1 MLSRFRLIL
10 LTLWL
15 GIPSVSAIE
24 IRIATYNVLT
34 GIGNTGANG
43 REELEAVIA
52 RINPDVLALQ
62 EVTGNDLNGP
72 LNQLAQSMGYS
83 FVFAPVTAL
92 DTGSRVVIL
101 SKFPFN
107 RNSSKSIISPPGAN
121 DMTRAAAAVS
131 IDVPGTDNDPTIV
144 TAHLKCCL
152 DQDDPFRRAV
162 EMLRIG
168 KYLEEE
174 GLDKDDNI
182 FVLGDFNL
190 LGNDIVFDSLPP
202 GLPQSY
208 RLGNDIEFDV
218 KYFANPT
225 NYFTRLDLANPGFR
239 QQDGVT
245 TDTYRG
251 SNTILDYILVSNS
264 IARRTPATEVYNSAL
279 DASNPGLPKEG
290 NPLPRATSDRASDH
304 YPVFGDFEL
313 DGGLRL
319 DLTVAR
325 SILDENSPAS
335 LVTVTLAEPA
345 TSTVQVSLE
354 SNDPSE
360 GRITH
365 KILTIP
371 ANSTQATT
379 TLQPRKDKINDG
391 DQTIEITASAAGFIG
406 SVASVKIRN
415 TDPSFYSFSDS
426 TTPISEDFEGF
437 EGEQSL
443 AAWSDGGLTWVGFDN
458 GSSGLIGARSYQD
471 ALGIL
476 TPSEAIFQT
485 SFRNSSEQF
494 IPALKIEFEAQHW
507 RRFTNGSED
516 RLQISLLKDGKQIA
530 IPELDFQPSTV
541 GQNGQLSPFVTQLK
555 SAYFRNLDLNSGDQF
570 ELQIKV
576 IPGAPSDSASSDI
589 FINEFHYDNSG
600 SDVGEFIEVV
610 VGPAF
615 VGALSSAVVH
625 LYNGNNGR
633 SYGSSFSL
641 DEFTPGPSNT
651 PGLPALYFKEI
662 SGIQNG
668 SPDGIALEIDGVV
681 REFLSYEGTF
691 TANDGVAAGM
701 TSRTVVVAQ
710 GPNTPAGQQSI
721 SRVGSGRVAED
732 FEWAIQ
738 PGSHTPGEI
747 NMGQSFGASPEPQG
761 LGIDNLVIT
770 PLKDQDGD
778 QIPDQ
783 EELENGTNP
792 ALADSDQ
799 DGQDDYFETFLT
811 GTNPLSGS
819 SRFQP
824 DLSFEQ
830 GMAQV
835 TFPSLSGRFYEIE
848 KSIDLQNWTSEPGL
862 TGTGKGVTVSFPQ
875 HDSQFFR
882 ISISLLE

>member
-1 MLSRFRLIL
+1 MLSRFLLIFQI
-10 LTLWL
+10 LWL

-62 EVTGNDLNGP
+62 EVTGNDLKGP
-72 LNQLAQSMGYS
+72 LNQLAERMGYR

-101 SKFPFN
+101 SKFPFSE
-107 RNSSKSIISPPGAN
+107 NSSKSIISPPGAN
-121 DMTRAAAAVS
+121 DMTRAAAAV
-131 IDVPGTDNDPTIV
+131 IVDVPGTENDPTIV
-144 TAHLKCCL
+144 TAHLKCCF

-162 EMLRIG
+162 EMLRIR
-168 KYLEEE
+168 KYLEDQ

-208 RLGNDIEFDV
+208 RLGNDIEYDV
-218 KYFANPT
+218 KYFADPT
-225 NYFTRLDLANPGFR
+225 NYFTSLALVNPGFR

-279 DASNPGLPKEG
+279 DTSNSGLSKEG
-290 NPLPRATSDRASDH
+290 NPLPRGTSDKASDH

-313 DGGLRL
+313 DEGLQL
-319 DLTVAR
+319 DLTIAQ
-325 SILDENSPAS
+325 SILDESSPAS
-335 LVTVTLAEPA
+335 LVTVTLTEPA
-345 TSTVQVSLE
+345 TSPVQVSLE

-360 GRITH
+360 ATITQ

-379 TLQPRKDKINDG
+379 SLQPRNDKVNDG
-391 DQTIEITASAAGFIG
+391 DQTVEIIASAAGFIG

-415 TDPSFYSFSDS
+415 SDSSFYSFLDP
-426 TTPISEDFEGF
+426 TTPIIEDFEGF
-437 EGEQSL
+437 EGNQSL
-443 AAWSDGGLTWVGFDN
+443 AAWSDGGLAWIGSDD
-458 GSSGLIGARSYQD
+458 GSSGLIGARSYQN

-476 TPSEAIFQT
+476 TPSEALFQT
-485 SFRNSSEQF
+485 TFRNESDQS
-494 IPALKIEFEAQHW
+494 IPAIKIEFEAQHW
-507 RRFTNGSED
+507 RRFTNGSKD
-516 RLQISLLKDGKQIA
+516 RLQMSLIKDGNQIA
-530 IPELDFQPSTV
+530 IPNLIFQPSTT
-541 GQNGQLSPFVTQLK
+541 GQNGKLFPPTTELK
-555 SAYFRNLDLNSGDQF
+555 SAYFRNLNLASGDEF
-570 ELQIKV
+570 VLQIKI
-576 IPGAPSDSASSDI
+576 IPGTPSGSTSSDV

-600 SDVGEFIEVV
+600 NDVGEFIEVV

-615 VGALSSAVVH
+615 VGATPSIQ

-633 SYGSSFSL
+633 SYGSRISL

-651 PGLPALYFKEI
+651 PGLPTLYFKEI

-668 SPDGIALEIDGVV
+668 APDGLALAIDGVV

-691 TANDGVAAGM
+691 TAVDGIAAGM
-701 TSRTVVVAQ
+701 TSNPVGVAQ
-710 GPNTPAGQQSI
+710 GPSTPVGQQSI
-721 SRVGSGRVAED
+721 SRTGIGKIAEE
-732 FEWAIQ
+732 FEWQIQ
-738 PGSHTPGEI
+738 PGNHTPGEI
-747 NMGQSFGASPEPQG
+747 NIGQSFGASPEPQG
-761 LGIDNLVIT
+761 IGIDNLIIT

-778 QIPDQ
+778 LIPDQ

-792 ALADSDQ
+792 TLADSDQ

-811 GTNPLSGS
+811 ETNPLSGS
-819 SRFQP
+819 STFQP
-824 DLSFEQ
+824 DISVGQ
-830 GMAQV
+830 GIVQV
-835 TFPSLSGRFYEIE
+835 TFPSLLKRFYEVE
-848 KSIDLQNWTSEPGL
+848 TSVDLENWITAPGL
-862 TGTGKGVTVSFPQ
+862 TGTGKDMTFSL
-875 HDSQFFR
+875 SEKNSKFFR

>member
-1 MLSRFRLIL
+1 MLSRFLLIFQI
-10 LTLWL
+10 LWL

-62 EVTGNDLNGP
+62 EVTGNDLKGP
-72 LNQLAQSMGYS
+72 LNQLAERMDYR

-101 SKFPFN
+101 SKFPFSE
-107 RNSSKSIISPPGAN
+107 NSSKSIISPPGAN
-121 DMTRAAAAVS
+121 DMTRAAAAV
-131 IDVPGTDNDPTIV
+131 IVDVPGTENDPTIV
-144 TAHLKCCL
+144 TAHLKCCF

-162 EMLRIG
+162 EMLRIR
-168 KYLEEE
+168 KYLEEQ

-190 LGNDIVFDSLPP
+190 LGNDIVFESLPP

-208 RLGNDIEFDV
+208 RLGNDIEYDV
-218 KYFANPT
+218 KYFADPT
-225 NYFTRLDLANPGFR
+225 NYFTSLALVNPGFR

-279 DASNPGLPKEG
+279 DTSNSGLSKEG
-290 NPLPRATSDRASDH
+290 SPLPRGTSDKASDH

-313 DGGLRL
+313 DEGLQL
-319 DLTVAR
+319 DLTIAQ
-325 SILDENSPAS
+325 SILDESSPAS

-345 TSTVQVSLE
+345 TSPVQVSLE

-360 GRITH
+360 ATITQ

-379 TLQPRKDKINDG
+379 SLQPRNDKVNDG
-391 DQTIEITASAAGFIG
+391 DQTVEIIASAAGFIG

-415 TDPSFYSFSDS
+415 NDSSFYSFLDP
-426 TTPISEDFEGF
+426 TTPIIEDFEGF
-437 EGEQSL
+437 EGNQSL
-443 AAWSDGGLTWVGFDN
+443 AAWSDGGLAWIGSDD
-458 GSSGLIGARSYQD
+458 GSSVLIGARSYQN

-476 TPSEAIFQT
+476 TPSEALFQT
-485 SFRNSSEQF
+485 TFRNDSELP
-494 IPALKIEFEAQHW
+494 IPAIKIEFEAQHW
-507 RRFTNGSED
+507 RRFTNGSKD
-516 RLQISLLKDGKQIA
+516 RLQMSLIKDGNQIA
-530 IPELDFQPSTV
+530 IPNLIFQPSTT
-541 GQNGQLSPFVTQLK
+541 GQNGKLFPPTTELK
-555 SAYFRNLDLNSGDQF
+555 SAYFRNLHLASGDEF
-570 ELQIKV
+570 VLQIKI
-576 IPGAPSDSASSDI
+576 IPGTPSSSTSSDV

-600 SDVGEFIEVV
+600 NDVGEFIEVV

-615 VGALSSAVVH
+615 LGATPSIQ

-633 SYGSSFSL
+633 SYGSRISL

-651 PGLPALYFKEI
+651 PGLPTLYFKEI

-668 SPDGIALEIDGVV
+668 APDGLALAIDGVV

-691 TANDGVAAGM
+691 TAVDGIAAGM
-701 TSRTVVVAQ
+701 TSNPVGVAQ
-710 GPNTPAGQQSI
+710 GPSTPVGQQSI
-721 SRVGSGRVAED
+721 SRTGSGKIAED
-732 FEWAIQ
+732 FEWQIQ
-738 PGSHTPGEI
+738 PGNHTPGEI
-747 NMGQSFGASPEPQG
+747 NIGQSFGASPEPQG
-761 LGIDNLVIT
+761 IGIDNLIIT

-778 QIPDQ
+778 LIPDQ

-792 ALADSDQ
+792 TLADSDQ

-811 GTNPLSGS
+811 ETNPLSAS
-819 SRFQP
+819 STFQP
-824 DLSFEQ
+824 DISVGQ
-830 GMAQV
+830 GIVQV
-835 TFPSLSGRFYEIE
+835 TFPSLLKRFYEVE
-848 KSIDLQNWTSEPGL
+848 TSVDLETWITAPGL
-862 TGTGKGVTVSFPQ
+862 TGTGKDMTFSLGAKNSK
-875 HDSQFFR
+875 FFR

>member
-1 MLSRFRLIL
+1 MLSRFLLIFQI
-10 LTLWL
+10 LWL

-62 EVTGNDLNGP
+62 EVTGNDLKGP
-72 LNQLAQSMGYS
+72 LNQLAERMDYR

-101 SKFPFN
+101 SKFPFSE
-107 RNSSKSIISPPGAN
+107 NSSKSIISPPGAN
-121 DMTRAAAAVS
+121 DMTRAAAAV
-131 IDVPGTDNDPTIV
+131 IVDVPGTENDPTIV
-144 TAHLKCCL
+144 TAHLKCCF

-162 EMLRIG
+162 EMLRIR
-168 KYLEEE
+168 KYLEEQE
-174 GLDKDDNI
+174 LDKDDNI

-190 LGNDIVFDSLPP
+190 LGNDIVFESLPP

-208 RLGNDIEFDV
+208 RLGNDIEYDV
-218 KYFANPT
+218 KYFADPT
-225 NYFTRLDLANPGFR
+225 NYFTSLALVNPGFR

-279 DASNPGLPKEG
+279 DTSNSGLSKEG
-290 NPLPRATSDRASDH
+290 SPLPRGTSDKASDH

-313 DGGLRL
+313 DEGLQL
-319 DLTVAR
+319 NLTIAQ
-325 SILDENSPAS
+325 SILDESSPAS

-345 TSTVQVSLE
+345 TSPVQVSLE

-360 GRITH
+360 ATITQ

-379 TLQPRKDKINDG
+379 SLQPRNDKVNDG
-391 DQTIEITASAAGFIG
+391 DQTVEIIASAAGFIG

-415 TDPSFYSFSDS
+415 SDSSFYSFLDPN
-426 TTPISEDFEGF
+426 TPIIEDFEGF
-437 EGEQSL
+437 EGNQSL
-443 AAWSDGGLTWVGFDN
+443 AAWSDGGLAWIGSDD
-458 GSSGLIGARSYQD
+458 GSSVLIGARSYQN

-476 TPSEAIFQT
+476 TPSEALFQT
-485 SFRNSSEQF
+485 TFRNDSELP
-494 IPALKIEFEAQHW
+494 IPAIKIEFEAQHW
-507 RRFTNGSED
+507 RRFTNGSKD
-516 RLQISLLKDGKQIA
+516 KLQMSLIKDGNQIA
-530 IPELDFQPSTV
+530 IPDLIFQPSTT
-541 GQNGQLSPFVTQLK
+541 GQNGKLFPLTTELK
-555 SAYFRNLDLNSGDQF
+555 SAYFRNLHLASGDEF
-570 ELQIKV
+570 VLQIKI
-576 IPGAPSDSASSDI
+576 IPGTPSGSTSSDV

-600 SDVGEFIEVV
+600 NDVGEFIEVV

-615 VGALSSAVVH
+615 VGAIPSIQ

-633 SYGSSFSL
+633 SYGSRISL

-651 PGLPALYFKEI
+651 PGLPTLYFKEI

-668 SPDGIALEIDGVV
+668 APDGLALAIDGVV
-681 REFLSYEGTF
+681 REFLSYEGSF
-691 TANDGVAAGM
+691 TAVDGIAAGM
-701 TSRTVVVAQ
+701 TSNPVGVAQ
-710 GPNTPAGQQSI
+710 GPSTPVGQQSI
-721 SRVGSGRVAED
+721 SRTGSGKIAEE
-732 FEWAIQ
+732 FEWQIQ
-738 PGSHTPGEI
+738 PGNHTPGEI
-747 NMGQSFGASPEPQG
+747 NIGQSFGASPEPQG
-761 LGIDNLVIT
+761 IGIDNLIIT

-778 QIPDQ
+778 LIPDQ

-792 ALADSDQ
+792 TLADSDQ

-811 GTNPLSGS
+811 ETNPLSGS
-819 SRFQP
+819 STFQP
-824 DLSFEQ
+824 DISVGQ
-830 GMAQV
+830 GIVQI
-835 TFPSLSGRFYEIE
+835 TFPSLLKRFYEVE
-848 KSIDLQNWTSEPGL
+848 TSVDLENWITAPGL
-862 TGTGKGVTVSFPQ
+862 TGTGKDMTFSL
-875 HDSQFFR
+875 SEKNSKFFR

>member
-1 MLSRFRLIL
+1 MLSRFLLIFQI
-10 LTLWL
+10 LWL

-62 EVTGNDLNGP
+62 EVTGNDLKGP
-72 LNQLAQSMGYS
+72 LNQLAERMDYR

-101 SKFPFN
+101 SKFPFSE
-107 RNSSKSIISPPGAN
+107 NSSKSIISPPGAN
-121 DMTRAAAAVS
+121 DMTRAAAAV
-131 IDVPGTDNDPTIV
+131 IVDVPGTENDPTIV
-144 TAHLKCCL
+144 TAHLKCCF

-162 EMLRIG
+162 EMLRIR
-168 KYLEEE
+168 KYLEEQ

-190 LGNDIVFDSLPP
+190 LGNDIVFESLPP

-208 RLGNDIEFDV
+208 RLGNDIEYDV
-218 KYFANPT
+218 KYFADPT
-225 NYFTRLDLANPGFR
+225 NYFTSLALVNPGFR

-279 DASNPGLPKEG
+279 DTSNSGLSKEG
-290 NPLPRATSDRASDH
+290 NPLPRGTSDKASDH

-313 DGGLRL
+313 DEGLQL
-319 DLTVAR
+319 DLTIAQ
-325 SILDENSPAS
+325 SILDESSPAS

-345 TSTVQVSLE
+345 TSPVQVSLE

-360 GRITH
+360 ATITQ

-379 TLQPRKDKINDG
+379 SLQPRNDKVNDG
-391 DQTIEITASAAGFIG
+391 DQTIEIIASAAGFIG

-415 TDPSFYSFSDS
+415 NDSSFYSFLDP
-426 TTPISEDFEGF
+426 TTPIIEDFEGF
-437 EGEQSL
+437 EGNQSL
-443 AAWSDGGLTWVGFDN
+443 AAWSDGGLTWIGSDD
-458 GSSGLIGARSYQD
+458 GSSVLIGARSYQN

-476 TPSEAIFQT
+476 TPSEALFQT
-485 SFRNSSEQF
+485 TFRNDSELP
-494 IPALKIEFEAQHW
+494 IPAIKIEFEAQHW
-507 RRFTNGSED
+507 RRFTNGSKD
-516 RLQISLLKDGKQIA
+516 RLQMSLIKDGNQIA
-530 IPELDFQPSTV
+530 IPNLIFQPSTT
-541 GQNGQLSPFVTQLK
+541 GQNGKLFPPTTELK
-555 SAYFRNLDLNSGDQF
+555 SAYFRNLHLASGDEF
-570 ELQIKV
+570 VLQIKI
-576 IPGAPSDSASSDI
+576 IPGTPSGSTSSDV

-600 SDVGEFIEVV
+600 NDVGEFIEVV

-615 VGALSSAVVH
+615 LGATPSIQ

-633 SYGSSFSL
+633 SYGSRISL

-651 PGLPALYFKEI
+651 PGLPTLYFKEI

-668 SPDGIALEIDGVV
+668 APDGLALAIDGVV

-691 TANDGVAAGM
+691 TAVDGIAAGM
-701 TSRTVVVAQ
+701 TSNPVGVAQ
-710 GPNTPAGQQSI
+710 GPSTPVGQQSI
-721 SRVGSGRVAED
+721 SRTGSGKIAED
-732 FEWAIQ
+732 FEWQIQ
-738 PGSHTPGEI
+738 PGNHTPGEI
-747 NMGQSFGASPEPQG
+747 NIGQSFGASPEPQG
-761 LGIDNLVIT
+761 IGIDNLIIT

-778 QIPDQ
+778 LIPDQ

-792 ALADSDQ
+792 TLADSDQ

-811 GTNPLSGS
+811 ETNPLSAS
-819 SRFQP
+819 STFQP
-824 DLSFEQ
+824 GISVGQ
-830 GMAQV
+830 GIVQV
-835 TFPSLSGRFYEIE
+835 TFPSLLKRFYEVE
-848 KSIDLQNWTSEPGL
+848 TSVDLETWITAPGL
-862 TGTGKGVTVSFPQ
+862 TGTGKDMTFSL
-875 HDSQFFR
+875 SAKNSKFFR

>member
-1 MLSRFRLIL
+1 MLSRFLLIFQI
-10 LTLWL
+10 LWL

-62 EVTGNDLNGP
+62 EVTGNDLKGP
-72 LNQLAQSMGYS
+72 LNQLAERMDYR

-101 SKFPFN
+101 SKFPFSE
-107 RNSSKSIISPPGAN
+107 NSSKSIISPPGAN
-121 DMTRAAAAVS
+121 DMTRAAAAV
-131 IDVPGTDNDPTIV
+131 IVDVPGTENDPTIV
-144 TAHLKCCL
+144 TAHLKCCF

-162 EMLRIG
+162 EMLRIR
-168 KYLEEE
+168 KYLEEQ

-190 LGNDIVFDSLPP
+190 LGNDIVFESLPP

-208 RLGNDIEFDV
+208 RLGNDIEYDV
-218 KYFANPT
+218 KYFADPT
-225 NYFTRLDLANPGFR
+225 NYFTSLALVNPGFR

-279 DASNPGLPKEG
+279 DTSNSGLSKEG
-290 NPLPRATSDRASDH
+290 SPLPRGTSDKASDH

-313 DGGLRL
+313 DEGLQL
-319 DLTVAR
+319 DLTIAQ
-325 SILDENSPAS
+325 SILDESSPAS

-345 TSTVQVSLE
+345 TSPVQVSLE

-360 GRITH
+360 ATITQ

-379 TLQPRKDKINDG
+379 SLQPRNDKVNDG
-391 DQTIEITASAAGFIG
+391 DQTVEIIASAAGFIG

-415 TDPSFYSFSDS
+415 SDSSFYSFLDP
-426 TTPISEDFEGF
+426 TTPIIEDFEGF
-437 EGEQSL
+437 EGNQSL
-443 AAWSDGGLTWVGFDN
+443 AAWSDGGLAWIGSDD
-458 GSSGLIGARSYQD
+458 GSSVLIGARSYQN

-476 TPSEAIFQT
+476 TPSEALFQT
-485 SFRNSSEQF
+485 TFRNDSELS
-494 IPALKIEFEAQHW
+494 IPAIKIEFEAQHW
-507 RRFTNGSED
+507 RRFTNGSKD
-516 RLQISLLKDGKQIA
+516 KLQMSLIKDGNQIA
-530 IPELDFQPSTV
+530 IPDLIFQPSTT
-541 GQNGQLSPFVTQLK
+541 GQNGKLFPLTTELK
-555 SAYFRNLDLNSGDQF
+555 SAYFRNLHLASGDEF
-570 ELQIKV
+570 VLQIKI
-576 IPGAPSDSASSDI
+576 IPGTPSGSTSSDV

-600 SDVGEFIEVV
+600 NDVGEFIEVV

-615 VGALSSAVVH
+615 VGAIPSIQ

-633 SYGSSFSL
+633 SYGSRISL

-651 PGLPALYFKEI
+651 PGLPTLYFKEI

-668 SPDGIALEIDGVV
+668 APDGLALAIDGVV

-691 TANDGVAAGM
+691 TAVDGIAAGM
-701 TSRTVVVAQ
+701 TSNPVGVAQ
-710 GPNTPAGQQSI
+710 GPSTPVGQQSI
-721 SRVGSGRVAED
+721 SRTGSGKIAEE
-732 FEWAIQ
+732 FEWQIQ
-738 PGSHTPGEI
+738 PGNHTPGEI
-747 NMGQSFGASPEPQG
+747 NIGQSFGASPEPQG
-761 LGIDNLVIT
+761 IGIDNLIIT

-778 QIPDQ
+778 LIPDQ

-792 ALADSDQ
+792 TLADSDQ

-811 GTNPLSGS
+811 ETNPLSGS
-819 SRFQP
+819 STFQP
-824 DLSFEQ
+824 GISVGQ
-830 GMAQV
+830 GIVQV
-835 TFPSLSGRFYEIE
+835 TFPSLLKRFYEVE
-848 KSIDLQNWTSEPGL
+848 TSVDLENWITAPGL
-862 TGTGKGVTVSFPQ
+862 TGTGKDMTFSL
-875 HDSQFFR
+875 SEKNSKFFR

>member
-1 MLSRFRLIL
+1 MLSRFLLIFQI
-10 LTLWL
+10 LWL

-62 EVTGNDLNGP
+62 EVTGNDLKGP
-72 LNQLAQSMGYS
+72 LNQLAERMDYR

-101 SKFPFN
+101 SKFPFSE
-107 RNSSKSIISPPGAN
+107 NSSKSIISPPGAN
-121 DMTRAAAAVS
+121 DMTRAAAAV
-131 IDVPGTDNDPTIV
+131 IVDVPGTENDPTIV
-144 TAHLKCCL
+144 TAHLKCCF

-162 EMLRIG
+162 EMLRIR
-168 KYLEEE
+168 KYLEEQ

-190 LGNDIVFDSLPP
+190 LGNDIVFESLPP

-208 RLGNDIEFDV
+208 RLGNDIEYDV
-218 KYFANPT
+218 KYFADPT
-225 NYFTRLDLANPGFR
+225 NYFTSLALVNPGFR

-279 DASNPGLPKEG
+279 DTSNSGLSKEG
-290 NPLPRATSDRASDH
+290 NPLPRGTSDKASDH

-313 DGGLRL
+313 DEGLQL
-319 DLTVAR
+319 DLTIAQ
-325 SILDENSPAS
+325 SILDESSPAS

-345 TSTVQVSLE
+345 TSPVQVSLE

-360 GRITH
+360 ATITQ

-379 TLQPRKDKINDG
+379 SLQPRNDKVNDG
-391 DQTIEITASAAGFIG
+391 DQTIEIIASAAGFIG

-415 TDPSFYSFSDS
+415 NDSSFYSFLDP
-426 TTPISEDFEGF
+426 TTPIIEDFEGF
-437 EGEQSL
+437 EGNQSL
-443 AAWSDGGLTWVGFDN
+443 AAWSDGGLAWIGSDD
-458 GSSGLIGARSYQD
+458 GSSVLIGARSYQN

-476 TPSEAIFQT
+476 TPSEALFQT
-485 SFRNSSEQF
+485 TFRNDSELP
-494 IPALKIEFEAQHW
+494 IPAIKIEFEAQHW
-507 RRFTNGSED
+507 RRFTNGSKD
-516 RLQISLLKDGKQIA
+516 RLQMSLIKDGNQIA
-530 IPELDFQPSTV
+530 IPNLIFQPSTT
-541 GQNGQLSPFVTQLK
+541 GQNGKLFPPTTELK
-555 SAYFRNLDLNSGDQF
+555 SAYFRNLHLASGDEF
-570 ELQIKV
+570 VLQIKI
-576 IPGAPSDSASSDI
+576 IPGTPSGSTSSDV

-600 SDVGEFIEVV
+600 NDVGEFIEVV

-615 VGALSSAVVH
+615 LGATPSIQ

-633 SYGSSFSL
+633 SYGSRISL

-651 PGLPALYFKEI
+651 PGLPTLYFKEI

-668 SPDGIALEIDGVV
+668 APDGLALAIDGVV

-691 TANDGVAAGM
+691 TAVDGIAAGM
-701 TSRTVVVAQ
+701 TSNPVGVAQ
-710 GPNTPAGQQSI
+710 GPSTPVGQQSI
-721 SRVGSGRVAED
+721 SRTGSGKIAED
-732 FEWAIQ
+732 FEWQIQ
-738 PGSHTPGEI
+738 PGNHTPGEI
-747 NMGQSFGASPEPQG
+747 NIGQSFGASPEPQG
-761 LGIDNLVIT
+761 IGIDNLIIT

-778 QIPDQ
+778 LIPDQ

-792 ALADSDQ
+792 TLADSDQ

-811 GTNPLSGS
+811 ETNPLSGS
-819 SRFQP
+819 STFQP
-824 DLSFEQ
+824 DISVGQ
-830 GMAQV
+830 GIVQV
-835 TFPSLSGRFYEIE
+835 TFPSLLKRFYEVE
-848 KSIDLQNWTSEPGL
+848 TSVDLETWITAPGL
-862 TGTGKGVTVSFPQ
+862 TGTGKDMTFSL
-875 HDSQFFR
+875 SEKNSKFFR

>member
-1 MLSRFRLIL
+1 MLSRFLLIFQI
-10 LTLWL
+10 LWL

-62 EVTGNDLNGP
+62 EVTGNDLKGP
-72 LNQLAQSMGYS
+72 LNQLAERMDYR

-101 SKFPFN
+101 SKFPFSE
-107 RNSSKSIISPPGAN
+107 NSSKSIISPPGAN
-121 DMTRAAAAVS
+121 DMTRAAAAV
-131 IDVPGTDNDPTIV
+131 IVDVPGTENDPTIV
-144 TAHLKCCL
+144 TAHLKCCF

-162 EMLRIG
+162 EMLRIR
-168 KYLEEE
+168 KYLEEQ

-190 LGNDIVFDSLPP
+190 LGNDIVFESLPP

-208 RLGNDIEFDV
+208 RLGNDIEYDV
-218 KYFANPT
+218 KYFADPT
-225 NYFTRLDLANPGFR
+225 NYFTSLALVNPGFR

-279 DASNPGLPKEG
+279 DTSNSGLSKEG
-290 NPLPRATSDRASDH
+290 SPLPRGTSDKASDH

-313 DGGLRL
+313 DEGLQL
-319 DLTVAR
+319 DLTIAQ
-325 SILDENSPAS
+325 SILDESSPAS

-345 TSTVQVSLE
+345 TSPVQVSLE

-360 GRITH
+360 ATITQ

-379 TLQPRKDKINDG
+379 SLQPRNDKVNDG
-391 DQTIEITASAAGFIG
+391 DQTIEIIASAAGFIG

-415 TDPSFYSFSDS
+415 NDSSFYSFLDP
-426 TTPISEDFEGF
+426 TTPIIEDFEGF
-437 EGEQSL
+437 EGNQSL
-443 AAWSDGGLTWVGFDN
+443 AAWSDGGLAWIGSDD
-458 GSSGLIGARSYQD
+458 GSSVLIGARSYQN

-476 TPSEAIFQT
+476 TPSEALFQT
-485 SFRNSSEQF
+485 TFRNDSELP
-494 IPALKIEFEAQHW
+494 IPAIKIEFEAQHW
-507 RRFTNGSED
+507 RRFTNGSKD
-516 RLQISLLKDGKQIA
+516 RLQMSLIKDGNQIA
-530 IPELDFQPSTV
+530 IPDLTFQPSTT
-541 GQNGQLSPFVTQLK
+541 GQNGKLLPPTTEFK
-555 SAYFRNLDLNSGDQF
+555 SAYFRNLHLASGDEF
-570 ELQIKV
+570 VLQIKI
-576 IPGAPSDSASSDI
+576 IPGTPSGSTSSDV

-600 SDVGEFIEVV
+600 NDVGEFIEVV

-615 VGALSSAVVH
+615 LGATPSIQ

-633 SYGSSFSL
+633 SYGSRISL

-651 PGLPALYFKEI
+651 PGLPTLYFKEI

-668 SPDGIALEIDGVV
+668 APDGLALAIDGVV

-691 TANDGVAAGM
+691 TAVDGIAAGM
-701 TSRTVVVAQ
+701 TSNPVGVAQ
-710 GPNTPAGQQSI
+710 GPSTPVGQQSI
-721 SRVGSGRVAED
+721 SRTGSGKIAEE
-732 FEWAIQ
+732 FEWQIQ
-738 PGSHTPGEI
+738 PGNHTPGEI
-747 NMGQSFGASPEPQG
+747 NIGQSFGASPEPQG
-761 LGIDNLVIT
+761 IGIDNLIIT

-778 QIPDQ
+778 LIPDQ

-792 ALADSDQ
+792 TLADSDQ

-811 GTNPLSGS
+811 ETNPLSGS
-819 SRFQP
+819 STFQP
-824 DLSFEQ
+824 DISVGQ
-830 GMAQV
+830 GIVQV
-835 TFPSLSGRFYEIE
+835 TFPSLLKRFYEVE
-848 KSIDLQNWTSEPGL
+848 TSVDLETWITAPGL
-862 TGTGKGVTVSFPQ
+862 TGTGKDMTFSF
-875 HDSQFFR
+875 SEKNSKFFR

>member
-1 MLSRFRLIL
+1 MLSRLLLIFQI
-10 LTLWL
+10 LWL

-62 EVTGNDLNGP
+62 EVTGNDLKGP
-72 LNQLAQSMGYS
+72 LNQLAERMDYR

-101 SKFPFN
+101 SKFPFSE
-107 RNSSKSIISPPGAN
+107 NSSKSIISPPGAN
-121 DMTRAAAAVS
+121 DMTRAAAAV
-131 IDVPGTDNDPTIV
+131 IVDVPGTENDPTIV
-144 TAHLKCCL
+144 TAHLKCCF

-162 EMLRIG
+162 EMLRIR
-168 KYLEEE
+168 KYLEDQ

-190 LGNDIVFDSLPP
+190 LGNDIVFESLPP

-208 RLGNDIEFDV
+208 RLGNDIEYDV
-218 KYFANPT
+218 KYFADPT
-225 NYFTRLDLANPGFR
+225 NYFTSLALVNPGFR

-279 DASNPGLPKEG
+279 DTSNSGLSKEG
-290 NPLPRATSDRASDH
+290 SPLPRGTSDKASDH

-313 DGGLRL
+313 DEGLQL
-319 DLTVAR
+319 DLTIAQ
-325 SILDENSPAS
+325 SILDESSPAS

-345 TSTVQVSLE
+345 TSPVQVSLE

-360 GRITH
+360 ATITQ

-379 TLQPRKDKINDG
+379 SLQPRNDKVNDG
-391 DQTIEITASAAGFIG
+391 DQTVEIIASAAGFIG

-415 TDPSFYSFSDS
+415 NDSSFYSFLDP
-426 TTPISEDFEGF
+426 TTPIIEDFEGF
-437 EGEQSL
+437 EGNQSL
-443 AAWSDGGLTWVGFDN
+443 AAWSDGGLAWIGSDD
-458 GSSGLIGARSYQD
+458 GSSVLIGARSYQN

-476 TPSEAIFQT
+476 TPSEALFQT
-485 SFRNSSEQF
+485 TFRNDSELP
-494 IPALKIEFEAQHW
+494 IPAIKIEFEAQHW
-507 RRFTNGSED
+507 RRFTNGSKD
-516 RLQISLLKDGKQIA
+516 RLQMSLIKDGNQIA
-530 IPELDFQPSTV
+530 IPNLIFQPSTT
-541 GQNGQLSPFVTQLK
+541 GQNGKLFPPTTELK
-555 SAYFRNLDLNSGDQF
+555 SAYFRNLHLASGDEF
-570 ELQIKV
+570 VLQIKI
-576 IPGAPSDSASSDI
+576 IPGTPSGSTSSDV

-600 SDVGEFIEVV
+600 NDVGEFIEVV

-615 VGALSSAVVH
+615 LGATPSIQ

-633 SYGSSFSL
+633 SYGSRISL

-651 PGLPALYFKEI
+651 PGLPTLYFKEI

-668 SPDGIALEIDGVV
+668 APDGLALAIDGVV

-691 TANDGVAAGM
+691 TAVDGIAAGM
-701 TSRTVVVAQ
+701 TSNPVGVAQ
-710 GPNTPAGQQSI
+710 GPSTPVGQQSI
-721 SRVGSGRVAED
+721 SRTGSGKIAED
-732 FEWAIQ
+732 FEWQIQ
-738 PGSHTPGEI
+738 PGNHTPGEI
-747 NMGQSFGASPEPQG
+747 NIGQSFGASPEPQG
-761 LGIDNLVIT
+761 IGIDNLIIT

-778 QIPDQ
+778 LIPDQ

-792 ALADSDQ
+792 TLADSDQ

-811 GTNPLSGS
+811 ETNPLSGS
-819 SRFQP
+819 STFQP
-824 DLSFEQ
+824 DISVGQ
-830 GMAQV
+830 GIVQV
-835 TFPSLSGRFYEIE
+835 TFPSLLKRFYEVE
-848 KSIDLQNWTSEPGL
+848 TSVDLETWITAPGL
-862 TGTGKGVTVSFPQ
+862 TGTGKDMTFSL
-875 HDSQFFR
+875 SEKNSKFFR

>member
-1 MLSRFRLIL
+1 MLSRLLLIFQI
-10 LTLWL
+10 LWL

-62 EVTGNDLNGP
+62 EVTGNDLKGP
-72 LNQLAQSMGYS
+72 LNQLAERMDYR

-101 SKFPFN
+101 SKFPFSE
-107 RNSSKSIISPPGAN
+107 NSSKSIISPPGAN
-121 DMTRAAAAVS
+121 DMTRAAAAV
-131 IDVPGTDNDPTIV
+131 IVDVPGTENDPTIV
-144 TAHLKCCL
+144 TAHLKCCF

-162 EMLRIG
+162 EMLRIR
-168 KYLEEE
+168 KYLEDQ

-190 LGNDIVFDSLPP
+190 LGNDIVFESLPP

-208 RLGNDIEFDV
+208 RLGNDIEYDV
-218 KYFANPT
+218 KYFADPT
-225 NYFTRLDLANPGFR
+225 NYFTSLALVNPGFR

-279 DASNPGLPKEG
+279 DTSNSGLSKEG
-290 NPLPRATSDRASDH
+290 SPLPRGTSDKASDH

-313 DGGLRL
+313 DEGLQL
-319 DLTVAR
+319 DLTIAQ
-325 SILDENSPAS
+325 SILDESSPAS

-345 TSTVQVSLE
+345 TSPVQVSLE

-360 GRITH
+360 ATITQ

-379 TLQPRKDKINDG
+379 SLQPRNDKVNDG
-391 DQTIEITASAAGFIG
+391 DQTVEIIASAAGFIG

-415 TDPSFYSFSDS
+415 SDSSFYSFLDP
-426 TTPISEDFEGF
+426 TTPIIEDFEGF
-437 EGEQSL
+437 EGNQSL
-443 AAWSDGGLTWVGFDN
+443 AAWSDGGLAWIGSDD
-458 GSSGLIGARSYQD
+458 GSSVLIGARSYQN

-476 TPSEAIFQT
+476 TPSEALFQT
-485 SFRNSSEQF
+485 TFRNDSELP
-494 IPALKIEFEAQHW
+494 IPAIKIEFEAQHW
-507 RRFTNGSED
+507 RRFTNGSKD
-516 RLQISLLKDGKQIA
+516 RLQMSLIKNGNQIA
-530 IPELDFQPSTV
+530 IPDLIFQPSTT
-541 GQNGQLSPFVTQLK
+541 GQNGKLFPPTTELK
-555 SAYFRNLDLNSGDQF
+555 SAYFRNLHLASGDEF
-570 ELQIKV
+570 VLQIKI
-576 IPGAPSDSASSDI
+576 IPGTPSGSTSSDV

-600 SDVGEFIEVV
+600 NDVGEFIEVV

-615 VGALSSAVVH
+615 LGATPSIQ

-633 SYGSSFSL
+633 SYGSRISL

-651 PGLPALYFKEI
+651 PGLPTLYFKEI

-668 SPDGIALEIDGVV
+668 APDGLALAIDGVV

-691 TANDGVAAGM
+691 TAVDGIAAGM
-701 TSRTVVVAQ
+701 TSNPVGVAQ
-710 GPNTPAGQQSI
+710 GPSTPVGQQSI
-721 SRVGSGRVAED
+721 SRTGSGKIAED
-732 FEWAIQ
+732 FEWQIQ
-738 PGSHTPGEI
+738 PGNHTPGEI
-747 NMGQSFGASPEPQG
+747 NIGQSFGASPEPQG
-761 LGIDNLVIT
+761 IGIDNLIIT

-778 QIPDQ
+778 LIPDQ

-792 ALADSDQ
+792 TLADSDQ

-811 GTNPLSGS
+811 ETNPLSGS
-819 SRFQP
+819 STFQP
-824 DLSFEQ
+824 DISVGQ
-830 GMAQV
+830 GIVQV
-835 TFPSLSGRFYEIE
+835 TFPSLLKRFYEVE
-848 KSIDLQNWTSEPGL
+848 TSVDLETWITAPGL
-862 TGTGKGVTVSFPQ
+862 TGTGKDMTFSL
-875 HDSQFFR
+875 SEKNSKFFR

>member
-1 MLSRFRLIL
+1 MLSRLLLIFQI
-10 LTLWL
+10 LWL

-62 EVTGNDLNGP
+62 EVTGNDLKGP
-72 LNQLAQSMGYS
+72 LNQLAERMDYR

-101 SKFPFN
+101 SKFPFSE
-107 RNSSKSIISPPGAN
+107 NSSKSIISPPGAN
-121 DMTRAAAAVS
+121 DMTRAAAAV
-131 IDVPGTDNDPTIV
+131 IVDVPGTENDPTIV
-144 TAHLKCCL
+144 TAHLKCCF

-162 EMLRIG
+162 EMLRIR
-168 KYLEEE
+168 KYLEEQ

-190 LGNDIVFDSLPP
+190 LGNDIVFESLPP

-208 RLGNDIEFDV
+208 RLGNDIEYDV
-218 KYFANPT
+218 KYFADPT
-225 NYFTRLDLANPGFR
+225 NYFTSLALVNPGFR

-279 DASNPGLPKEG
+279 DTSNSGLSKEG
-290 NPLPRATSDRASDH
+290 SPLPRGTSDKASDH

-313 DGGLRL
+313 DEGLQL
-319 DLTVAR
+319 DLTIAQ
-325 SILDENSPAS
+325 SILDESSPAS

-345 TSTVQVSLE
+345 TSPVQVSLE

-360 GRITH
+360 ATITQ

-379 TLQPRKDKINDG
+379 SLQPRNDKVNDG
-391 DQTIEITASAAGFIG
+391 DQTVEIIASAAGFIG

-415 TDPSFYSFSDS
+415 NDSSFYSFLDP
-426 TTPISEDFEGF
+426 TTPIIEDFEGF
-437 EGEQSL
+437 EGNQSL
-443 AAWSDGGLTWVGFDN
+443 AAWSDGGLAWIGSDD
-458 GSSGLIGARSYQD
+458 GSSVLIGARSYQN

-476 TPSEAIFQT
+476 TPSEALFQT
-485 SFRNSSEQF
+485 TFRNDSELP
-494 IPALKIEFEAQHW
+494 IPAIKIEFEAQHW
-507 RRFTNGSED
+507 RRFTNGSKD
-516 RLQISLLKDGKQIA
+516 RLQMSLIKDGNQIA
-530 IPELDFQPSTV
+530 IPNLIFQPSTT
-541 GQNGQLSPFVTQLK
+541 GQNGKLFPPTTELK
-555 SAYFRNLDLNSGDQF
+555 SAYFRNLHLASGDEF
-570 ELQIKV
+570 VLQIKI
-576 IPGAPSDSASSDI
+576 IPGTPSSSTSSDV

-600 SDVGEFIEVV
+600 NDVGEFIEVV

-615 VGALSSAVVH
+615 LGATPSIQ

-633 SYGSSFSL
+633 SYGSRISL

-651 PGLPALYFKEI
+651 PGLPTLYFKEI

-668 SPDGIALEIDGVV
+668 APDGLALAIDGVV

-691 TANDGVAAGM
+691 TAVDGIAAGM
-701 TSRTVVVAQ
+701 TSNPVGVAQ
-710 GPNTPAGQQSI
+710 GPSTPVGQQSI
-721 SRVGSGRVAED
+721 SRTGSGKIAED
-732 FEWAIQ
+732 FEWQIQ
-738 PGSHTPGEI
+738 PGNHTPGEI
-747 NMGQSFGASPEPQG
+747 NIGQSFGASPEPQG
-761 LGIDNLVIT
+761 IGIDNLIIT

-778 QIPDQ
+778 LIPDQ

-792 ALADSDQ
+792 TLADSDQ

-811 GTNPLSGS
+811 ETNPLSAS
-819 SRFQP
+819 STFQP
-824 DLSFEQ
+824 DISVGQ
-830 GMAQV
+830 GIVQV
-835 TFPSLSGRFYEIE
+835 TFPSLLKRFYEVE
-848 KSIDLQNWTSEPGL
+848 TSVDLETWITAPGL
-862 TGTGKGVTVSFPQ
+862 TGTGKDMTFSL
-875 HDSQFFR
+875 SAKNSKFFR

>member
-1 MLSRFRLIL
+1 MLSRFLLIFQI
-10 LTLWL
+10 LWL
-15 GIPSVSAIE
+15 GIPSVSGIE
-24 IRIATYNVLT
+24 MRIATYNVLT

-62 EVTGNDLNGP
+62 EVTGNDLKGP
-72 LNQLAQSMGYS
+72 LNQLAERMGYR

-101 SKFPFN
+101 SKFPFSE
-107 RNSSKSIISPPGAN
+107 NSTKSIISPPGAN
-121 DMTRAAAAVS
+121 DMTRAAAAV
-131 IDVPGTDNDPTIV
+131 IVDVPGTENDPTIV
-144 TAHLKCCL
+144 TAHLKCCF

-162 EMLRIG
+162 EMLRIR
-168 KYLEEE
+168 KYLEEQ

-208 RLGNDIEFDV
+208 RLGNDIEYDV
-218 KYFANPT
+218 KYFADPT
-225 NYFTRLDLANPGFR
+225 SYFTSLDLVNPGFR

-279 DASNPGLPKEG
+279 DTSNSGLSKEG
-290 NPLPRATSDRASDH
+290 SPLPRGTSDKASDH

-313 DGGLRL
+313 DEGLQL
-319 DLTVAR
+319 DLTIAQ
-325 SILDENSPAS
+325 SILDESSPAS

-345 TSTVQVSLE
+345 ASPVQVSLE

-360 GRITH
+360 ATITQ

-379 TLQPRKDKINDG
+379 SLQPRNDKINDG
-391 DQTIEITASAAGFIG
+391 DQTVEITASAAGFVG
-406 SVASVKIRN
+406 TVASIKIRN
-415 TDPSFYSFSDS
+415 SDPFFYSFLDP
-426 TTPISEDFEGF
+426 TTPITEDFEGF
-437 EGEQSL
+437 EGNQSL
-443 AAWSDGGLTWVGFDN
+443 AAWSDGGLAWIGSDD
-458 GSSGLIGARSYQD
+458 GSSGLIGARSYQN

-476 TPSEAIFQT
+476 TPSEALFQT
-485 SFRNSSEQF
+485 TFRNNSEQS
-494 IPALKIEFEAQHW
+494 IPAIKIEFEAQHW
-507 RRFTNGSED
+507 RRFTNGSKD
-516 RLQISLLKDGKQIA
+516 RLQMSLIKDGNQIA
-530 IPELDFQPSTV
+530 IPDLNFQPSTI
-541 GQNGQLSPFVTQLK
+541 GQNGKLSPLTAELK
-555 SAYFRNLDLNSGDQF
+555 SAYLRSLHLASGDEF
-570 ELQIKV
+570 VLQIKI
-576 IPGAPSDSASSDI
+576 IPGTPSGSTSSDV

-600 SDVGEFIEVV
+600 NDVGEFIEVV

-615 VGALSSAVVH
+615 VGAIPSIQ

-633 SYGSSFSL
+633 SYGSRISL

-691 TANDGVAAGM
+691 TANDGIAAGM
-701 TSRTVVVAQ
+701 TSRTVGVAQ
-710 GPNTPAGQQSI
+710 GSNTPAGQQSI

-732 FEWAIQ
+732 FEWQIQ
-738 PGSHTPGEI
+738 PGSHTPGEVNI
-747 NMGQSFGASPEPQG
+747 GQSFGASPEPQG
-761 LGIDNLVIT
+761 IGIDNLIIT

-811 GTNPLSGS
+811 ETNPLSGS

-824 DLSFEQ
+824 DVSFEQ
-830 GMAQV
+830 GMVQV

-862 TGTGKGVTVSFPQ
+862 TGTGKDVTVSFPQ
-875 HDSQFFR
+875 HNGQFFR

>member
-1 MLSRFRLIL
+1 MLSRFLLIFQI
-10 LTLWL
+10 LWL

-62 EVTGNDLNGP
+62 EVTGNDLKGP
-72 LNQLAQSMGYS
+72 LNQLAERMDYR

-101 SKFPFN
+101 SKFPFSE
-107 RNSSKSIISPPGAN
+107 NSSKSIISPPGAN
-121 DMTRAAAAVS
+121 DMTRAAAAV
-131 IDVPGTDNDPTIV
+131 IVDVPGTENDPTIV
-144 TAHLKCCL
+144 TAHLKCCF

-162 EMLRIG
+162 EMLRIR
-168 KYLEEE
+168 KYLEEQ

-190 LGNDIVFDSLPP
+190 LGNDIVFESLPP

-208 RLGNDIEFDV
+208 RLGNDIEYDV
-218 KYFANPT
+218 KYFADPT
-225 NYFTRLDLANPGFR
+225 NYFTSLDLVNPGFR

-279 DASNPGLPKEG
+279 DTSNSGLSKEG
-290 NPLPRATSDRASDH
+290 SPLPRGTSDKASDH

-313 DGGLRL
+313 DEGLQL
-319 DLTVAR
+319 DLTIAQ
-325 SILDENSPAS
+325 SILDESSPAS

-345 TSTVQVSLE
+345 TSPVQVSLE

-360 GRITH
+360 ATITQ

-379 TLQPRKDKINDG
+379 SLQPRNDKVNDG
-391 DQTIEITASAAGFIG
+391 DQTIEIIASAAGFIG

-415 TDPSFYSFSDS
+415 SDSSFYSFLDP
-426 TTPISEDFEGF
+426 TTPIIEDFEGF
-437 EGEQSL
+437 EGNQSL
-443 AAWSDGGLTWVGFDN
+443 AAWSDGGLAWIGSDD
-458 GSSGLIGARSYQD
+458 GSSVLIGARSYQN

-476 TPSEAIFQT
+476 TPSEALFQT
-485 SFRNSSEQF
+485 TFRNDSELP
-494 IPALKIEFEAQHW
+494 IPAIKIEFEAQHW
-507 RRFTNGSED
+507 RRFTNGSKD
-516 RLQISLLKDGKQIA
+516 RLQMSLIKDGNQIA
-530 IPELDFQPSTV
+530 IPNLIFQPSTT
-541 GQNGQLSPFVTQLK
+541 GQNGKLFPPTTELK
-555 SAYFRNLDLNSGDQF
+555 SAYFRNLHLASGDEF
-570 ELQIKV
+570 VLQIKI
-576 IPGAPSDSASSDI
+576 IPGTPSGSTSSDV

-600 SDVGEFIEVV
+600 NDVGEFIEVV

-615 VGALSSAVVH
+615 LGATPSIQ

-633 SYGSSFSL
+633 SYGSRISL

-651 PGLPALYFKEI
+651 PGLPTLYFKEI

-668 SPDGIALEIDGVV
+668 APDGLALAIDGVV

-691 TANDGVAAGM
+691 TAVDGIAAGM
-701 TSRTVVVAQ
+701 TSNPVGVAQ
-710 GPNTPAGQQSI
+710 GPSTPVGQQSI
-721 SRVGSGRVAED
+721 SRTGSGKIAED
-732 FEWAIQ
+732 FEWQIQ
-738 PGSHTPGEI
+738 PGNHTPGEI
-747 NMGQSFGASPEPQG
+747 NIGQSFGASPEPQG
-761 LGIDNLVIT
+761 IGIDNLIIT

-778 QIPDQ
+778 LIPDQ

-792 ALADSDQ
+792 TLADSDQ

-811 GTNPLSGS
+811 ETNPLSAS
-819 SRFQP
+819 STFQP
-824 DLSFEQ
+824 DISVGQ
-830 GMAQV
+830 GIVQV
-835 TFPSLSGRFYEIE
+835 TFPSLLKRFYEVE
-848 KSIDLQNWTSEPGL
+848 TSVDLETWITAPGL
-862 TGTGKGVTVSFPQ
+862 TGTGKDMTFSL
-875 HDSQFFR
+875 SEKNSKFFR

>member
-1 MLSRFRLIL
+1 MLSRFLLIFQI
-10 LTLWL
+10 LWL

-62 EVTGNDLNGP
+62 EVTGNDLKGP
-72 LNQLAQSMGYS
+72 LNQLAERMDYR

-101 SKFPFN
+101 SKFPFSE
-107 RNSSKSIISPPGAN
+107 NSSKSIISPPGAN
-121 DMTRAAAAVS
+121 DMTRAAAAV
-131 IDVPGTDNDPTIV
+131 IVDVPGTENDPTIV
-144 TAHLKCCL
+144 TAHLKCCF

-162 EMLRIG
+162 EMLRIR
-168 KYLEEE
+168 KYLEEQE
-174 GLDKDDNI
+174 LDKDDNI

-190 LGNDIVFDSLPP
+190 LGNDIVFESLPP

-208 RLGNDIEFDV
+208 RLGNDIEYDV
-218 KYFANPT
+218 KYFADPT
-225 NYFTRLDLANPGFR
+225 NYFTSLALVNPGFR

-279 DASNPGLPKEG
+279 DDSNPGLPKEG

-313 DGGLRL
+313 DEGLQL
-319 DLTVAR
+319 NLTIAQ
-325 SILDENSPAS
+325 SILDESSPAS

-345 TSTVQVSLE
+345 TSPVQVSLE

-360 GRITH
+360 ATITQ

-379 TLQPRKDKINDG
+379 SLQPRNDKVNDG
-391 DQTIEITASAAGFIG
+391 DQTVEIIASAAGFIG

-415 TDPSFYSFSDS
+415 SDSSFYSFLDPN
-426 TTPISEDFEGF
+426 TPIIEDFEGF
-437 EGEQSL
+437 EGNQSL
-443 AAWSDGGLTWVGFDN
+443 AAWSDGGLAWIGSDD
-458 GSSGLIGARSYQD
+458 GSSVLIGARSYQN

-476 TPSEAIFQT
+476 TPSEALFQT
-485 SFRNSSEQF
+485 TFRNDSELP
-494 IPALKIEFEAQHW
+494 IPAIKIEFEAQHW
-507 RRFTNGSED
+507 RRFTNGSKD
-516 RLQISLLKDGKQIA
+516 KLQMSLIKDGNQIA
-530 IPELDFQPSTV
+530 IPDLIFQPSTT
-541 GQNGQLSPFVTQLK
+541 GQNGKLFPLTTELK
-555 SAYFRNLDLNSGDQF
+555 SAYFRNLHLASGDEF
-570 ELQIKV
+570 VLQIKI
-576 IPGAPSDSASSDI
+576 IPGTPSGSTSSDV

-600 SDVGEFIEVV
+600 NDVGEFIEVV

-615 VGALSSAVVH
+615 VGAIPSIQ

-633 SYGSSFSL
+633 SYGSRISL

-651 PGLPALYFKEI
+651 PGLPTLYFKEI

-668 SPDGIALEIDGVV
+668 APDGLALAIDGVV
-681 REFLSYEGTF
+681 REFLSYEGSF
-691 TANDGVAAGM
+691 TAVDGIAAGM
-701 TSRTVVVAQ
+701 TSNPVGVAQ
-710 GPNTPAGQQSI
+710 GPSTPVGQQSI
-721 SRVGSGRVAED
+721 SRTGSGKIAEE
-732 FEWAIQ
+732 FEWQIQ
-738 PGSHTPGEI
+738 PGNHTPGEI
-747 NMGQSFGASPEPQG
+747 NIGQSFGASPEPQG
-761 LGIDNLVIT
+761 IGIDNLIIT

-778 QIPDQ
+778 LIPDQ

-792 ALADSDQ
+792 TLADSDQ

-811 GTNPLSGS
+811 ETNPLSGS
-819 SRFQP
+819 STFQP
-824 DLSFEQ
+824 DISVGQ
-830 GMAQV
+830 GIVQI
-835 TFPSLSGRFYEIE
+835 TFPSLLKRFYEVE
-848 KSIDLQNWTSEPGL
+848 TSVDLENWITAPGL
-862 TGTGKGVTVSFPQ
+862 TGTGKDMTFSL
-875 HDSQFFR
+875 SEKNSKFFR

>member
-1 MLSRFRLIL
+1 MLSRFLLIFQI
-10 LTLWL
+10 LWL

-62 EVTGNDLNGP
+62 EVTGNDLKGP
-72 LNQLAQSMGYS
+72 LNQLAERMDYR

-101 SKFPFN
+101 SKFPFSE
-107 RNSSKSIISPPGAN
+107 NSSKSIISPPGAN
-121 DMTRAAAAVS
+121 DMTRAAAAV
-131 IDVPGTDNDPTIV
+131 IVDVPGTENDPTIV
-144 TAHLKCCL
+144 TAHLKCCF

-162 EMLRIG
+162 EMLRIR
-168 KYLEEE
+168 KYLKEQ

-190 LGNDIVFDSLPP
+190 LGNDIVFESLPP

-208 RLGNDIEFDV
+208 RLGNDIEYDV
-218 KYFANPT
+218 KYFADPT
-225 NYFTRLDLANPGFR
+225 NYFTSLDLVNPGFR

-245 TDTYRG
+245 TNTYRG

-279 DASNPGLPKEG
+279 DTSNSGLSKEG
-290 NPLPRATSDRASDH
+290 SPLPRGTSDKASDH

-313 DGGLRL
+313 DEGLQL
-319 DLTVAR
+319 DLTIAQ
-325 SILDENSPAS
+325 SILDESSPAS

-345 TSTVQVSLE
+345 TSPVQVSLE

-360 GRITH
+360 ATITQ

-379 TLQPRKDKINDG
+379 SLQPRNDKVNDG
-391 DQTIEITASAAGFIG
+391 DQTIEIIASAAGFIG

-415 TDPSFYSFSDS
+415 SDSSFYSFLDP
-426 TTPISEDFEGF
+426 TTPIIEDFEGF
-437 EGEQSL
+437 EGNQSL
-443 AAWSDGGLTWVGFDN
+443 AAWSDGGLAWIGSDD
-458 GSSGLIGARSYQD
+458 GSSVLIGARSYQN

-476 TPSEAIFQT
+476 TPSEALFQT
-485 SFRNSSEQF
+485 TFRNDSEQS
-494 IPALKIEFEAQHW
+494 IPAIKIEFEAQHW
-507 RRFTNGSED
+507 RRFTNGSKD
-516 RLQISLLKDGKQIA
+516 RLQMSLIKDGNQIA
-530 IPELDFQPSTV
+530 IPNLIFQPSTT
-541 GQNGQLSPFVTQLK
+541 GQNGKLFPPTTELK
-555 SAYFRNLDLNSGDQF
+555 SAYFRNLHLASGDEF
-570 ELQIKV
+570 VLQIKI
-576 IPGAPSDSASSDI
+576 IPGTPSGSTSSDV

-600 SDVGEFIEVV
+600 NDVGEFIEVV

-615 VGALSSAVVH
+615 VGATPSIQ

-633 SYGSSFSL
+633 SYGSRISL

-651 PGLPALYFKEI
+651 PGLPTLYFKEI

-668 SPDGIALEIDGVV
+668 APDGLALAIDGVV

-691 TANDGVAAGM
+691 TAVDGIAAGM
-701 TSRTVVVAQ
+701 TSNPVGVAQ
-710 GPNTPAGQQSI
+710 GPSTPVGQQSI
-721 SRVGSGRVAED
+721 SRTGSGKIAED
-732 FEWAIQ
+732 FEWQIQ
-738 PGSHTPGEI
+738 PGNHTPGEI
-747 NMGQSFGASPEPQG
+747 NIGQSFGASPEPQG
-761 LGIDNLVIT
+761 IGIDNLIIT

-778 QIPDQ
+778 LIPDQ

-792 ALADSDQ
+792 TLADSDQ

-811 GTNPLSGS
+811 ETNPLSGS
-819 SRFQP
+819 STFQP
-824 DLSFEQ
+824 DISVGQ
-830 GMAQV
+830 GIVQV
-835 TFPSLSGRFYEIE
+835 TFPSLLKRFYEVE
-848 KSIDLQNWTSEPGL
+848 TSVDLETWITAPGL
-862 TGTGKGVTVSFPQ
+862 TGTGKDMTFSL
-875 HDSQFFR
+875 SEKNSKFFR

>member
-1 MLSRFRLIL
+1 MLSRFLLIFQI
-10 LTLWL
+10 LWL

-62 EVTGNDLNGP
+62 EVTGNDLKGP
-72 LNQLAQSMGYS
+72 LNQLAERMDYR

-101 SKFPFN
+101 SKFPFSE
-107 RNSSKSIISPPGAN
+107 NSSKSIISPPGAN
-121 DMTRAAAAVS
+121 DMTRAAAAV
-131 IDVPGTDNDPTIV
+131 IVDVPGTENDPTIV
-144 TAHLKCCL
+144 TAHLKCCF

-162 EMLRIG
+162 EMLRIR
-168 KYLEEE
+168 KYLEEQ

-190 LGNDIVFDSLPP
+190 LGNDIVFESLPP

-208 RLGNDIEFDV
+208 RLGNDIEYDV
-218 KYFANPT
+218 KYFADPT
-225 NYFTRLDLANPGFR
+225 NYFTSLALVNPGFR

-279 DASNPGLPKEG
+279 DTSNSGLSKEG
-290 NPLPRATSDRASDH
+290 SPLPRGTSDKASDH

-313 DGGLRL
+313 DEGLQL
-319 DLTVAR
+319 DLTIAQ
-325 SILDENSPAS
+325 SILDESSPAS

-345 TSTVQVSLE
+345 TSPVQVSLE

-360 GRITH
+360 ATITQ

-379 TLQPRKDKINDG
+379 SLQPRNDKVNDG
-391 DQTIEITASAAGFIG
+391 DQTVEIIASAAGFIG

-415 TDPSFYSFSDS
+415 SDSSFYSFLDP
-426 TTPISEDFEGF
+426 TTPIIEDFEGF
-437 EGEQSL
+437 EGNQSL
-443 AAWSDGGLTWVGFDN
+443 AAWSDGGLAWIGSDD
-458 GSSGLIGARSYQD
+458 GSSVLIGARSYQN
-471 ALGIL
+471 ALGVL
-476 TPSEAIFQT
+476 TPSEALFQT
-485 SFRNSSEQF
+485 TFRNDSELP
-494 IPALKIEFEAQHW
+494 IPAIKIEFEAQHW
-507 RRFTNGSED
+507 RRFTNGSKD
-516 RLQISLLKDGKQIA
+516 RLQMSLIKDGNQIA
-530 IPELDFQPSTV
+530 IPNLIFQPSTT
-541 GQNGQLSPFVTQLK
+541 GQNGKLFPPTTELK
-555 SAYFRNLDLNSGDQF
+555 SAYFRNLHLASGDEF
-570 ELQIKV
+570 VLQIKI
-576 IPGAPSDSASSDI
+576 IPGTPSGSTSSDV

-600 SDVGEFIEVV
+600 NDVGEFIEVV

-615 VGALSSAVVH
+615 LGATPSIQ

-633 SYGSSFSL
+633 SYGSRISL

-651 PGLPALYFKEI
+651 PGLPTLYFKEI

-668 SPDGIALEIDGVV
+668 APDGLALAIDGVV

-691 TANDGVAAGM
+691 TAVDGIAAGM
-701 TSRTVVVAQ
+701 TSNPVGVAQ
-710 GPNTPAGQQSI
+710 GPSTPVGQQSI
-721 SRVGSGRVAED
+721 SRTGSGKIAED
-732 FEWAIQ
+732 FEWQIQ
-738 PGSHTPGEI
+738 PGNHTPGEI
-747 NMGQSFGASPEPQG
+747 NIGQSFGASPEPQG
-761 LGIDNLVIT
+761 IGIDNLIIT

-778 QIPDQ
+778 LIPDQ

-792 ALADSDQ
+792 TLADSDQ

-811 GTNPLSGS
+811 ETNPLSGS
-819 SRFQP
+819 STFQP
-824 DLSFEQ
+824 DISVGQ
-830 GMAQV
+830 GIVQV
-835 TFPSLSGRFYEIE
+835 TFPSLLKRFYEVE
-848 KSIDLQNWTSEPGL
+848 TSVDLETWITAPGL
-862 TGTGKGVTVSFPQ
+862 TGTGKDMTFSL
-875 HDSQFFR
+875 SAKNSKFFR

>member
-1 MLSRFRLIL
+1 MLSRFLLIFQI
-10 LTLWL
+10 LWL

-62 EVTGNDLNGP
+62 EVTGNDLKGP
-72 LNQLAQSMGYS
+72 LNQLAERMDYR

-101 SKFPFN
+101 SKFPFSE
-107 RNSSKSIISPPGAN
+107 NSSKSIISPPGAN
-121 DMTRAAAAVS
+121 DMTRAAAAV
-131 IDVPGTDNDPTIV
+131 IVDVPGTENDPTIV
-144 TAHLKCCL
+144 TAHLKCCF

-162 EMLRIG
+162 EMLRIR
-168 KYLEEE
+168 KYLEEQ

-190 LGNDIVFDSLPP
+190 LGNDIVFESLPP

-208 RLGNDIEFDV
+208 RLGNDIEYDV
-218 KYFANPT
+218 KYFADPT
-225 NYFTRLDLANPGFR
+225 NYFTSLALVNPGFR

-279 DASNPGLPKEG
+279 DTSNSGLSKEG
-290 NPLPRATSDRASDH
+290 SPLPRGTSDKASDH

-313 DGGLRL
+313 DEGLQL
-319 DLTVAR
+319 DLTIAQ
-325 SILDENSPAS
+325 SILDESSPAS

-345 TSTVQVSLE
+345 TSPVQVSLE

-360 GRITH
+360 ATITQ

-379 TLQPRKDKINDG
+379 SLQPRNDKVNDG
-391 DQTIEITASAAGFIG
+391 DQTIEIIASAAGFIG

-415 TDPSFYSFSDS
+415 NDSSFYSFLDP
-426 TTPISEDFEGF
+426 TTPIIEDFEGF
-437 EGEQSL
+437 EGNQSL
-443 AAWSDGGLTWVGFDN
+443 AAWSDGGLAWIGSDD
-458 GSSGLIGARSYQD
+458 GSSVLIGARSYQN

-476 TPSEAIFQT
+476 TPSEALFQT
-485 SFRNSSEQF
+485 TFRNDSELP
-494 IPALKIEFEAQHW
+494 IPAIKIEFEAQHW
-507 RRFTNGSED
+507 RRFTNGSKD
-516 RLQISLLKDGKQIA
+516 RLQMSLIKDGNQIA
-530 IPELDFQPSTV
+530 IPNLIFQPSTT
-541 GQNGQLSPFVTQLK
+541 GQNGKLFPPTTELK
-555 SAYFRNLDLNSGDQF
+555 SAYFRNLHLASGDEF
-570 ELQIKV
+570 VLQIKI
-576 IPGAPSDSASSDI
+576 IPGTPSGSTSSDV

-600 SDVGEFIEVV
+600 NDVGEFIEVV

-615 VGALSSAVVH
+615 LGATPSIQ

-633 SYGSSFSL
+633 SYGSRISL

-651 PGLPALYFKEI
+651 PGLPTLYFKEI

-668 SPDGIALEIDGVV
+668 APDGLALAIDGVV

-691 TANDGVAAGM
+691 TAVDGIAAGM
-701 TSRTVVVAQ
+701 TSNPVGVAQ
-710 GPNTPAGQQSI
+710 GPSTPVGQQSI
-721 SRVGSGRVAED
+721 SRTGSGKIAED
-732 FEWAIQ
+732 FEWQIQ
-738 PGSHTPGEI
+738 PGNHTPGEI
-747 NMGQSFGASPEPQG
+747 NIGQSFGASPEPQG
-761 LGIDNLVIT
+761 IGIDNLIIT

-778 QIPDQ
+778 LIPDQ

-792 ALADSDQ
+792 TLADSDQ

-811 GTNPLSGS
+811 ETNPLSAS
-819 SRFQP
+819 STFQP
-824 DLSFEQ
+824 DISVGQ
-830 GMAQV
+830 GIVQV
-835 TFPSLSGRFYEIE
+835 TFPSLLKRFYEVE
-848 KSIDLQNWTSEPGL
+848 TSVDLETWITAPGL
-862 TGTGKGVTVSFPQ
+862 TGTGKDMTFSL
-875 HDSQFFR
+875 SAKNSKFFR

>member
-1 MLSRFRLIL
+1 MLSRFLLIFQI
-10 LTLWL
+10 LWL

-34 GIGNTGANG
+34 GVGNTGANG

-62 EVTGNDLNGP
+62 EVTGNDLKGP
-72 LNQLAQSMGYS
+72 LNQLAERMDYR

-101 SKFPFN
+101 SKFPFSE
-107 RNSSKSIISPPGAN
+107 NSSKSIISPPGAN
-121 DMTRAAAAVS
+121 DMTRAAAAV
-131 IDVPGTDNDPTIV
+131 IVDVPGTENDPTIV
-144 TAHLKCCL
+144 TAHLKCCF

-162 EMLRIG
+162 EMLRIRR
-168 KYLEEE
+168 YLEEQE
-174 GLDKDDNI
+174 LDKDDNI

-190 LGNDIVFDSLPP
+190 LGNDIVFESLPP

-208 RLGNDIEFDV
+208 RLGNDIEYDV
-218 KYFANPT
+218 KYFADPT
-225 NYFTRLDLANPGFR
+225 NYFTSLDLVNPGFR

-279 DASNPGLPKEG
+279 DTSNSGLSKEG
-290 NPLPRATSDRASDH
+290 SPLPRGTSDKASDH

-313 DGGLRL
+313 DEGLQL
-319 DLTVAR
+319 DLTIAQ
-325 SILDENSPAS
+325 SILDESSPAS

-345 TSTVQVSLE
+345 TSPVQVSLE

-360 GRITH
+360 ATITQ

-379 TLQPRKDKINDG
+379 SLQPRNDKVNDG
-391 DQTIEITASAAGFIG
+391 DQTVEIIASAAGFIG

-415 TDPSFYSFSDS
+415 SDSSFYSFLDP
-426 TTPISEDFEGF
+426 TTPIIEDFEGF
-437 EGEQSL
+437 EGNQSL
-443 AAWSDGGLTWVGFDN
+443 AAWSDGGLAWIGSDD
-458 GSSGLIGARSYQD
+458 GSSVLIGARSYQN

-476 TPSEAIFQT
+476 TPSEALFQT
-485 SFRNSSEQF
+485 TFRNDSELP
-494 IPALKIEFEAQHW
+494 IPAIKIEFEAQHW
-507 RRFTNGSED
+507 RRFTNGSKD
-516 RLQISLLKDGKQIA
+516 KLQMSLIKDGNQIA
-530 IPELDFQPSTV
+530 IPDLIFQPSTT
-541 GQNGQLSPFVTQLK
+541 GQNGKLFPLTTELK
-555 SAYFRNLDLNSGDQF
+555 SAYFRNLHLASGDEF
-570 ELQIKV
+570 VLQIKI
-576 IPGAPSDSASSDI
+576 IPGTPSGSTSSDV

-600 SDVGEFIEVV
+600 NDVGEFIEVV

-615 VGALSSAVVH
+615 LGATPSIQ

-633 SYGSSFSL
+633 SYGSRISL

-651 PGLPALYFKEI
+651 PGLPTLYFKEI

-668 SPDGIALEIDGVV
+668 APDGLALAIDGVV
-681 REFLSYEGTF
+681 REFLSYEGSF
-691 TANDGVAAGM
+691 TAVDGIAAGM
-701 TSRTVVVAQ
+701 TSNPVGVAQ
-710 GPNTPAGQQSI
+710 GPSTPVGQQSI
-721 SRVGSGRVAED
+721 SRTGSGKIAED
-732 FEWAIQ
+732 FEWQIQ
-738 PGSHTPGEI
+738 PGNHTPGEI
-747 NMGQSFGASPEPQG
+747 NIGQSFGASPEPQG
-761 LGIDNLVIT
+761 IGIDNLIIT

-778 QIPDQ
+778 LIPDQ

-792 ALADSDQ
+792 TLADSDQ

-811 GTNPLSGS
+811 ETNPLSAS
-819 SRFQP
+819 STFQP
-824 DLSFEQ
+824 DISVGQ
-830 GMAQV
+830 GIVQI
-835 TFPSLSGRFYEIE
+835 TFPSLLKRFYEVE
-848 KSIDLQNWTSEPGL
+848 TSVDLENWITAPGL
-862 TGTGKGVTVSFPQ
+862 TGTGKDMTFSL
-875 HDSQFFR
+875 SEKNSKFFR

>member
-1 MLSRFRLIL
+1 MLSRLLLIFQI
-10 LTLWL
+10 LWL

-62 EVTGNDLNGP
+62 EVTGNDLKGP
-72 LNQLAQSMGYS
+72 LNQLAERMDYR

-101 SKFPFN
+101 SKFPFSE
-107 RNSSKSIISPPGAN
+107 NSSKSIISPPGAN
-121 DMTRAAAAVS
+121 DMTRAAAAV
-131 IDVPGTDNDPTIV
+131 IVDVPGTENDPTIV
-144 TAHLKCCL
+144 TAHLKCCF

-162 EMLRIG
+162 EMLRIR
-168 KYLEEE
+168 KYLEEQ

-190 LGNDIVFDSLPP
+190 LGNDIVFESLPP

-208 RLGNDIEFDV
+208 RLGNDIEYDV
-218 KYFANPT
+218 KYFADPT
-225 NYFTRLDLANPGFR
+225 NYFTSLALVNPGFR

-279 DASNPGLPKEG
+279 DTSNSGLSKEG
-290 NPLPRATSDRASDH
+290 SPLPRGTSDKASDH

-313 DGGLRL
+313 DEGLQL
-319 DLTVAR
+319 DLTIAQ
-325 SILDENSPAS
+325 SILDESSPAS

-345 TSTVQVSLE
+345 TSPVQVSLE

-360 GRITH
+360 ATITQ

-379 TLQPRKDKINDG
+379 SLQPRNDKVNDG
-391 DQTIEITASAAGFIG
+391 DQTIEIIASAAGFIG

-415 TDPSFYSFSDS
+415 NDSSFYSFLDP
-426 TTPISEDFEGF
+426 TTPIIEDFEGF
-437 EGEQSL
+437 EGNQSL
-443 AAWSDGGLTWVGFDN
+443 AAWSDGGLAWIGSDD
-458 GSSGLIGARSYQD
+458 GSSVLIGARSYQN

-476 TPSEAIFQT
+476 TPSEALFQT
-485 SFRNSSEQF
+485 TFRNDSELP
-494 IPALKIEFEAQHW
+494 IPAIKIEFEAQHW
-507 RRFTNGSED
+507 RRFTNGSKD
-516 RLQISLLKDGKQIA
+516 RLQMSLIKDGNQIA
-530 IPELDFQPSTV
+530 IPNLIFQPSTT
-541 GQNGQLSPFVTQLK
+541 GQNGKLFPPTTELK
-555 SAYFRNLDLNSGDQF
+555 SAYFRNLHLASGDEF
-570 ELQIKV
+570 VLQIKI
-576 IPGAPSDSASSDI
+576 IPGTPSSSTSSDV

-600 SDVGEFIEVV
+600 NDVGEFIEVV

-615 VGALSSAVVH
+615 LGATPSIQ

-633 SYGSSFSL
+633 SYGSRISL

-651 PGLPALYFKEI
+651 PGLPTLYFKEI

-668 SPDGIALEIDGVV
+668 APDGLALAIDGVV

-691 TANDGVAAGM
+691 TAVDGIAAGM
-701 TSRTVVVAQ
+701 TSNPVGVAQ
-710 GPNTPAGQQSI
+710 GPSTPVGQQSI
-721 SRVGSGRVAED
+721 SRTGSGKIAED
-732 FEWAIQ
+732 FEWQIQ
-738 PGSHTPGEI
+738 PGNHTPGEI
-747 NMGQSFGASPEPQG
+747 NIGQSFGASPEPQG
-761 LGIDNLVIT
+761 IGIDNLIIT

-778 QIPDQ
+778 LIPDQ

-792 ALADSDQ
+792 TLADSDQ

-811 GTNPLSGS
+811 ETNPLSAS
-819 SRFQP
+819 STFQP
-824 DLSFEQ
+824 DISVGQ
-830 GMAQV
+830 GIVQV
-835 TFPSLSGRFYEIE
+835 TFPSLLKRFYEVE
-848 KSIDLQNWTSEPGL
+848 TSVDLETWITAPGL
-862 TGTGKGVTVSFPQ
+862 TGTGKDMTFSL
-875 HDSQFFR
+875 SEKNSKFFR

>member
-1 MLSRFRLIL
+1 MLSRFLLIFQI
-10 LTLWL
+10 LWL

-62 EVTGNDLNGP
+62 EVTGNDLKGP
-72 LNQLAQSMGYS
+72 LNQLAERMDYR

-101 SKFPFN
+101 SKFPFSE
-107 RNSSKSIISPPGAN
+107 NSSKSIISPPGAN
-121 DMTRAAAAVS
+121 DMTRAAAAV
-131 IDVPGTDNDPTIV
+131 IVDVPGTENDPTIV
-144 TAHLKCCL
+144 TAHLKCCF

-162 EMLRIG
+162 EMLRIR
-168 KYLEEE
+168 KYLEEQ

-190 LGNDIVFDSLPP
+190 LGNDIVFESLPP

-208 RLGNDIEFDV
+208 RLGNDIEYDV
-218 KYFANPT
+218 KYFADPT
-225 NYFTRLDLANPGFR
+225 NYFTSLDLVNPGFR

-279 DASNPGLPKEG
+279 DTSNSGLSKEG
-290 NPLPRATSDRASDH
+290 SPLPRGTSDKASDH

-313 DGGLRL
+313 DEGLQL
-319 DLTVAR
+319 DLTIAQ
-325 SILDENSPAS
+325 SILDESSPAS

-345 TSTVQVSLE
+345 TSPVQVSLE

-360 GRITH
+360 ATITQ

-379 TLQPRKDKINDG
+379 SLQPRNDKVNDG
-391 DQTIEITASAAGFIG
+391 DQTIEIIASAAGFIG

-415 TDPSFYSFSDS
+415 NDSSFYSFLDP
-426 TTPISEDFEGF
+426 TTPIIEDFEGF
-437 EGEQSL
+437 EGNQSL
-443 AAWSDGGLTWVGFDN
+443 AAWSDGGLAWIGSDD
-458 GSSGLIGARSYQD
+458 GSSVLIGARSYQN

-476 TPSEAIFQT
+476 TPSEALFQT
-485 SFRNSSEQF
+485 TFRNDSELP
-494 IPALKIEFEAQHW
+494 IPAIKIEFEAQHW
-507 RRFTNGSED
+507 RRFTNGSKD
-516 RLQISLLKDGKQIA
+516 RLQMSLIKDGNQIA
-530 IPELDFQPSTV
+530 IPNLIFQPSTT
-541 GQNGQLSPFVTQLK
+541 GQNGKLFPPTTELK
-555 SAYFRNLDLNSGDQF
+555 SAYFRNLHLASGDEF
-570 ELQIKV
+570 VLQIKI
-576 IPGAPSDSASSDI
+576 IPGTPSGSTSSDV

-600 SDVGEFIEVV
+600 NDVGEFIEVV

-615 VGALSSAVVH
+615 LGATPSIQ

-633 SYGSSFSL
+633 SYGSRISL

-651 PGLPALYFKEI
+651 PGLPTLYFKEI

-668 SPDGIALEIDGVV
+668 APDGLALAIDGVV

-691 TANDGVAAGM
+691 TAVDGIAAGM
-701 TSRTVVVAQ
+701 TSNPVGVAQ
-710 GPNTPAGQQSI
+710 GPSTPVGQQSI
-721 SRVGSGRVAED
+721 SRTGSGKIAED
-732 FEWAIQ
+732 FEWQIQ
-738 PGSHTPGEI
+738 PGNHTPGEI
-747 NMGQSFGASPEPQG
+747 NIGQSFGASPEPQG
-761 LGIDNLVIT
+761 IGIDNLIIT

-778 QIPDQ
+778 LIPDQ

-792 ALADSDQ
+792 TLADSDQ

-811 GTNPLSGS
+811 ETNPLSAS
-819 SRFQP
+819 STFQP
-824 DLSFEQ
+824 DISVGQ
-830 GMAQV
+830 GIVQV
-835 TFPSLSGRFYEIE
+835 TFPSLLKRFYEVE
-848 KSIDLQNWTSEPGL
+848 TSVDLETWITAPGL
-862 TGTGKGVTVSFPQ
+862 TGTGKDMTFSL
-875 HDSQFFR
+875 SEKNSKFFR

>member
-1 MLSRFRLIL
+1 MLSRFLLIFQI
-10 LTLWL
+10 LWL

-62 EVTGNDLNGP
+62 EVTGNDLKGP
-72 LNQLAQSMGYS
+72 LNQLAERMDYR

-101 SKFPFN
+101 SKFPFSE
-107 RNSSKSIISPPGAN
+107 NSSKSIISPPGAN
-121 DMTRAAAAVS
+121 DMTRAAAAV
-131 IDVPGTDNDPTIV
+131 IVDVPGTENDPTIV
-144 TAHLKCCL
+144 TAHLKCCF

-162 EMLRIG
+162 EMLRIR
-168 KYLEEE
+168 KYLEEQ

-190 LGNDIVFDSLPP
+190 LGNDIVFESLPP

-208 RLGNDIEFDV
+208 RLGNDIEYDV
-218 KYFANPT
+218 KYFADPT
-225 NYFTRLDLANPGFR
+225 NYFTSLALVNPGFR
-239 QQDGVT
+239 QQDGIT

-279 DASNPGLPKEG
+279 DTSNSGLSKEG
-290 NPLPRATSDRASDH
+290 NPLPRGTSDKASDH

-313 DGGLRL
+313 DEGLQL
-319 DLTVAR
+319 DLTIAQ
-325 SILDENSPAS
+325 SILDESSPAS

-345 TSTVQVSLE
+345 TSPVQVSLE

-360 GRITH
+360 ATITQ

-379 TLQPRKDKINDG
+379 SLQPRNDKVNDG
-391 DQTIEITASAAGFIG
+391 DQTIEIIASAAGFIG
-406 SVASVKIRN
+406 SLASVKIRN
-415 TDPSFYSFSDS
+415 NDSSFYSFLDP
-426 TTPISEDFEGF
+426 TTPIIEDFEGF
-437 EGEQSL
+437 EGNQSL
-443 AAWSDGGLTWVGFDN
+443 AAWSDGGLAWIGSDD
-458 GSSGLIGARSYQD
+458 GSSVLIGARSYQN

-476 TPSEAIFQT
+476 TPSEALFQT
-485 SFRNSSEQF
+485 TFRNDSELP
-494 IPALKIEFEAQHW
+494 IPAIKIEFEAQHW
-507 RRFTNGSED
+507 RRFTNGSKD
-516 RLQISLLKDGKQIA
+516 RLQMSLIKDGNQIA
-530 IPELDFQPSTV
+530 IPNLIFQPSTT
-541 GQNGQLSPFVTQLK
+541 GQNGKLLPPTTEFK
-555 SAYFRNLDLNSGDQF
+555 SAYFRNLHLASGDEF
-570 ELQIKV
+570 VLQIKI
-576 IPGAPSDSASSDI
+576 IPGTPSGSTSSDV

-600 SDVGEFIEVV
+600 NDVGEFIEVV

-615 VGALSSAVVH
+615 LGATPSIQ

-633 SYGSSFSL
+633 SYGSRISL

-651 PGLPALYFKEI
+651 PGLPTLYFKEI

-668 SPDGIALEIDGVV
+668 APDGLALAIDGVV

-691 TANDGVAAGM
+691 TAVDGIAAGM
-701 TSRTVVVAQ
+701 TSNPVGVAQ
-710 GPNTPAGQQSI
+710 GPSTPVGQQSI
-721 SRVGSGRVAED
+721 SRTGSGKIAED
-732 FEWAIQ
+732 FEWQIQ
-738 PGSHTPGEI
+738 PGNHTPGEI
-747 NMGQSFGASPEPQG
+747 NIGQSFGASPEPQG
-761 LGIDNLVIT
+761 IGIDNLIIT

-778 QIPDQ
+778 LIPDQ

-792 ALADSDQ
+792 TLADSDQ

-811 GTNPLSGS
+811 ETNPLSGS
-819 SRFQP
+819 STFQP
-824 DLSFEQ
+824 DISVGQ
-830 GMAQV
+830 GIVQV
-835 TFPSLSGRFYEIE
+835 TFPSLLKRFYEVE
-848 KSIDLQNWTSEPGL
+848 TSVDLETWITAPGL
-862 TGTGKGVTVSFPQ
+862 TGTGKDMTFSF
-875 HDSQFFR
+875 SEKNSKFFR

>member
-1 MLSRFRLIL
+1 MLSRFLLIFQI
-10 LTLWL
+10 LWL

-62 EVTGNDLNGP
+62 EVTGNDLKGP
-72 LNQLAQSMGYS
+72 LNQLAERMDYR

-101 SKFPFN
+101 SKFPFSE
-107 RNSSKSIISPPGAN
+107 NSSKSIISPPGAN
-121 DMTRAAAAVS
+121 DMTRAAAAV
-131 IDVPGTDNDPTIV
+131 IVDVPGTENDPTIV
-144 TAHLKCCL
+144 TAHLKCCF

-162 EMLRIG
+162 EMLRIR
-168 KYLEEE
+168 KYLEEQ

-190 LGNDIVFDSLPP
+190 LGNDIVFESLPP

-208 RLGNDIEFDV
+208 RLGNDIEYDV
-218 KYFANPT
+218 KYFADPT
-225 NYFTRLDLANPGFR
+225 NYFTSLALVNPGFR

-279 DASNPGLPKEG
+279 DTSNSGLSKEG
-290 NPLPRATSDRASDH
+290 SPLPRGTSDKASDH

-313 DGGLRL
+313 DEGLQL
-319 DLTVAR
+319 DLTIAQ
-325 SILDENSPAS
+325 SILDESSPAS

-345 TSTVQVSLE
+345 TSPVQVSLE

-360 GRITH
+360 ATITQ

-379 TLQPRKDKINDG
+379 SLQPRNDKVNDG
-391 DQTIEITASAAGFIG
+391 DQTIEIIASAAGFIG

-415 TDPSFYSFSDS
+415 NDSSFYSFLDP
-426 TTPISEDFEGF
+426 TTPIIEDFEGF
-437 EGEQSL
+437 EGNQSL
-443 AAWSDGGLTWVGFDN
+443 AAWSDGGLAWIGSDD
-458 GSSGLIGARSYQD
+458 GSSVLIGARSYQN

-476 TPSEAIFQT
+476 TPSEALFQT
-485 SFRNSSEQF
+485 TFRNDSELP
-494 IPALKIEFEAQHW
+494 IPAIKIEFEAQHW
-507 RRFTNGSED
+507 RRFTNGSKD
-516 RLQISLLKDGKQIA
+516 RLQMSLIKDGNQIA
-530 IPELDFQPSTV
+530 IPNLIFQPSTT
-541 GQNGQLSPFVTQLK
+541 GQNGKLFPPTTELK
-555 SAYFRNLDLNSGDQF
+555 SAYFRNLHLASGDEF
-570 ELQIKV
+570 VLQIKI
-576 IPGAPSDSASSDI
+576 IPGTPSGSTSSDV

-600 SDVGEFIEVV
+600 NDVGEFIEVV

-615 VGALSSAVVH
+615 LGATPSIQ

-633 SYGSSFSL
+633 SYGSRISL

-651 PGLPALYFKEI
+651 PGLPTLYFKEI

-668 SPDGIALEIDGVV
+668 APDGLALAIDGVV

-691 TANDGVAAGM
+691 TAVDGIAAGM
-701 TSRTVVVAQ
+701 TSNPVGVAQ
-710 GPNTPAGQQSI
+710 GPSTPVGQQSI
-721 SRVGSGRVAED
+721 SRTGSGKIAED
-732 FEWAIQ
+732 FEWQIQ
-738 PGSHTPGEI
+738 PGNHTPGEI
-747 NMGQSFGASPEPQG
+747 NIGQSFGASPEPQG
-761 LGIDNLVIT
+761 IGIDNLIIT

-778 QIPDQ
+778 LIPDQ

-792 ALADSDQ
+792 TLADSDQ

-811 GTNPLSGS
+811 ETNPLSGS
-819 SRFQP
+819 STFQP
-824 DLSFEQ
+824 DISVGQ
-830 GMAQV
+830 GIVQV
-835 TFPSLSGRFYEIE
+835 TFPSLLKRFYEVE
-848 KSIDLQNWTSEPGL
+848 TSVDLETWITAPGL
-862 TGTGKGVTVSFPQ
+862 TGTGKDMTFSL
-875 HDSQFFR
+875 SEKNSKFFR

>member
-1 MLSRFRLIL
+1 MLSRFLLIFQI
-10 LTLWL
+10 LWL

-62 EVTGNDLNGP
+62 EVTGNDLKGP
-72 LNQLAQSMGYS
+72 LNQLAERMDYR

-101 SKFPFN
+101 SKFPFSE
-107 RNSSKSIISPPGAN
+107 NSSKSIISPPGAN
-121 DMTRAAAAVS
+121 DMTRAAAAV
-131 IDVPGTDNDPTIV
+131 IVDVPGTENDPTIV
-144 TAHLKCCL
+144 TAHLKCCF

-162 EMLRIG
+162 EMLRIR
-168 KYLEEE
+168 KYLEEQ

-190 LGNDIVFDSLPP
+190 LGNDIVFESLPP

-208 RLGNDIEFDV
+208 RLGNDIEYDV
-218 KYFANPT
+218 KYFADPT
-225 NYFTRLDLANPGFR
+225 NYFTSLDLVNPGFR

-279 DASNPGLPKEG
+279 DTSNSGLSKEG
-290 NPLPRATSDRASDH
+290 SPLPRGTSDKASDH

-313 DGGLRL
+313 DEGLQL
-319 DLTVAR
+319 DLTIAQ
-325 SILDENSPAS
+325 SILDESSPAS

-345 TSTVQVSLE
+345 TSPVQVSLE

-360 GRITH
+360 ATITQ

-379 TLQPRKDKINDG
+379 SLQPRNDKVNDG
-391 DQTIEITASAAGFIG
+391 DQTIEIIASAAGFIG

-415 TDPSFYSFSDS
+415 NDSSFYSFLDP
-426 TTPISEDFEGF
+426 TTPIIEDFEGF
-437 EGEQSL
+437 EGNQSL
-443 AAWSDGGLTWVGFDN
+443 AAWSDGGLAWIGSDD
-458 GSSGLIGARSYQD
+458 GSSVLIGARSYQN

-476 TPSEAIFQT
+476 TPSEALFQT
-485 SFRNSSEQF
+485 TFRNDSELP
-494 IPALKIEFEAQHW
+494 IPAIKIEFEAQHW
-507 RRFTNGSED
+507 RRFTNGSKD
-516 RLQISLLKDGKQIA
+516 RLQMSLIKDGNQIA
-530 IPELDFQPSTV
+530 IPNLIFQPSTT
-541 GQNGQLSPFVTQLK
+541 GQNGKLFPPTTELK
-555 SAYFRNLDLNSGDQF
+555 SAYFRNLHLASGDEF
-570 ELQIKV
+570 VLQIKI
-576 IPGAPSDSASSDI
+576 IPGTPSGSTSSDV

-600 SDVGEFIEVV
+600 NDVGEFIEVV

-615 VGALSSAVVH
+615 LGATPSIQ

-633 SYGSSFSL
+633 SYGSRISL

-651 PGLPALYFKEI
+651 PGLPTLYFKEI

-668 SPDGIALEIDGVV
+668 APDGLALAIDGVV

-691 TANDGVAAGM
+691 TAVDGIAAGM
-701 TSRTVVVAQ
+701 TSNPVGVAQ
-710 GPNTPAGQQSI
+710 GPSTPVGQQSI
-721 SRVGSGRVAED
+721 SRTGSGKIAED
-732 FEWAIQ
+732 FEWQIQ
-738 PGSHTPGEI
+738 PGNHTPGEI
-747 NMGQSFGASPEPQG
+747 NIGQSFGASPEPQG
-761 LGIDNLVIT
+761 IGIDNLIIT

-778 QIPDQ
+778 LIPDQ

-792 ALADSDQ
+792 TLADSDQ

-811 GTNPLSGS
+811 ETNPLSAS
-819 SRFQP
+819 STFQL
-824 DLSFEQ
+824 DISVGE
-830 GMAQV
+830 GIVQV
-835 TFPSLSGRFYEIE
+835 TFPSLLKRFYEVE
-848 KSIDLQNWTSEPGL
+848 TSVDLETWITAPGL
-862 TGTGKGVTVSFPQ
+862 TGTGKDMTFSL
-875 HDSQFFR
+875 SAKNSKFFR

>member
-1 MLSRFRLIL
+1 MLSRFLLIFQI
-10 LTLWL
+10 LWL

-62 EVTGNDLNGP
+62 EVTGNDLKGP
-72 LNQLAQSMGYS
+72 LNQLAERMGYR

-101 SKFPFN
+101 SKFPFSE
-107 RNSSKSIISPPGAN
+107 NSSKSIISPPGAN
-121 DMTRAAAAVS
+121 DMTRAAAAV
-131 IDVPGTDNDPTIV
+131 IVDVPGTENDPTIV
-144 TAHLKCCL
+144 TAHLKCCF

-162 EMLRIG
+162 EMLRIR
-168 KYLEEE
+168 KYLEEQ

-190 LGNDIVFDSLPP
+190 LGNDIVFESLPP

-208 RLGNDIEFDV
+208 RLGNDIEYDV
-218 KYFANPT
+218 KYFADPT
-225 NYFTRLDLANPGFR
+225 NYFTSLALVNPGFR

-279 DASNPGLPKEG
+279 DTSNSGLSKEG
-290 NPLPRATSDRASDH
+290 NPLPRGTSDKASDH

-313 DGGLRL
+313 DEGLQL
-319 DLTVAR
+319 DLTIAQ
-325 SILDENSPAS
+325 SILDESSPAS

-345 TSTVQVSLE
+345 TSPVQVSLE

-360 GRITH
+360 ATITQ

-379 TLQPRKDKINDG
+379 SLQPRNDKVNDG
-391 DQTIEITASAAGFIG
+391 DQTIEIIASAAGFIG

-415 TDPSFYSFSDS
+415 NDSSFYSFLDP
-426 TTPISEDFEGF
+426 TTPIIEDFEGF
-437 EGEQSL
+437 EGNQSL
-443 AAWSDGGLTWVGFDN
+443 AAWSDGGLTWIGSDD
-458 GSSGLIGARSYQD
+458 GSSVLIGARSYQN

-476 TPSEAIFQT
+476 TPSEALFQT
-485 SFRNSSEQF
+485 TFRNDSELP
-494 IPALKIEFEAQHW
+494 IPAIKIEFEAQHW
-507 RRFTNGSED
+507 RRFTNGSKD
-516 RLQISLLKDGKQIA
+516 RLQMSLIKDGNQIA
-530 IPELDFQPSTV
+530 IPNLIFQPSTT
-541 GQNGQLSPFVTQLK
+541 GQNGKLFPPTTELK
-555 SAYFRNLDLNSGDQF
+555 SAYFRNLHLASGDEF
-570 ELQIKV
+570 VLQIKI
-576 IPGAPSDSASSDI
+576 IPGTPSGSTSSDV

-600 SDVGEFIEVV
+600 NDVGEFIEVV

-615 VGALSSAVVH
+615 LGATPSIQ

-633 SYGSSFSL
+633 SYGSRISL

-651 PGLPALYFKEI
+651 PGLPTLYFKEI

-668 SPDGIALEIDGVV
+668 APDGLALAIDGVV

-691 TANDGVAAGM
+691 TAVDGIAAGM
-701 TSRTVVVAQ
+701 TSNPVGVAQ
-710 GPNTPAGQQSI
+710 GPSTPVGQQSI
-721 SRVGSGRVAED
+721 SRTGSGKIAED
-732 FEWAIQ
+732 FEWQIQ
-738 PGSHTPGEI
+738 PGNHTPGEI
-747 NMGQSFGASPEPQG
+747 NIGQSFGASPEPQG
-761 LGIDNLVIT
+761 IGIDNLIIT

-778 QIPDQ
+778 LIPDQ

-792 ALADSDQ
+792 TLADSDQ

-811 GTNPLSGS
+811 ETNPLSAS
-819 SRFQP
+819 STFQP
-824 DLSFEQ
+824 DISVGQ
-830 GMAQV
+830 GIVQV
-835 TFPSLSGRFYEIE
+835 TFPSLLKRFYEVE
-848 KSIDLQNWTSEPGL
+848 TSVDLETWITAPGL
-862 TGTGKGVTVSFPQ
+862 TGTGKDMTFSL
-875 HDSQFFR
+875 SAKNSKFFR

>member
-1 MLSRFRLIL
+1 MLSRFLLIFQI
-10 LTLWL
+10 LWL

-62 EVTGNDLNGP
+62 EVTGNDLKGP
-72 LNQLAQSMGYS
+72 LNQLAERMDYR

-101 SKFPFN
+101 SKFPFSE
-107 RNSSKSIISPPGAN
+107 NSSKSIISPPGAN
-121 DMTRAAAAVS
+121 DMTRAAAAV
-131 IDVPGTDNDPTIV
+131 IVDVPGTENDPTIV
-144 TAHLKCCL
+144 TAHLKCCF

-162 EMLRIG
+162 EMLRIRR
-168 KYLEEE
+168 YLEEQE
-174 GLDKDDNI
+174 LDKDDNI

-190 LGNDIVFDSLPP
+190 LGNDIVFESLPP

-208 RLGNDIEFDV
+208 RLGNDIEYDV
-218 KYFANPT
+218 KYFADPT
-225 NYFTRLDLANPGFR
+225 NYFTSLALVNPGFR

-279 DASNPGLPKEG
+279 DTSNSGLSKEG
-290 NPLPRATSDRASDH
+290 SPLPRGTSDKASDH

-313 DGGLRL
+313 DEGLQL
-319 DLTVAR
+319 NLTIAQ
-325 SILDENSPAS
+325 SILDESSPAS

-345 TSTVQVSLE
+345 TSPVQVSLE

-360 GRITH
+360 ATITQ

-371 ANSTQATT
+371 ASSTQATT
-379 TLQPRKDKINDG
+379 SLQPRNDKVNDG
-391 DQTIEITASAAGFIG
+391 DQTVEIIASAAGFIG

-415 TDPSFYSFSDS
+415 SDSSFYSFLDPN
-426 TTPISEDFEGF
+426 TPIIEDFEGF
-437 EGEQSL
+437 EGNQSL
-443 AAWSDGGLTWVGFDN
+443 AAWSDGGLAWIGSDD
-458 GSSGLIGARSYQD
+458 GSSVLIGARSYQN

-476 TPSEAIFQT
+476 TPSEALFQT
-485 SFRNSSEQF
+485 TFRNDSELP
-494 IPALKIEFEAQHW
+494 IPAIKIEFEAQHW
-507 RRFTNGSED
+507 RRFTNGSKD
-516 RLQISLLKDGKQIA
+516 KLQMSLIKDGNQIA
-530 IPELDFQPSTV
+530 IPDLIFQPSTT
-541 GQNGQLSPFVTQLK
+541 GQNGKLFPLTTELK
-555 SAYFRNLDLNSGDQF
+555 SAYFRNLHLASGDEF
-570 ELQIKV
+570 VLQIKI
-576 IPGAPSDSASSDI
+576 IPGTPSGSTSSDV

-600 SDVGEFIEVV
+600 NDVGEFIEVV

-615 VGALSSAVVH
+615 VGAIPSIQ

-633 SYGSSFSL
+633 SYGSRISL

-651 PGLPALYFKEI
+651 PGLPTLYFKEI

-668 SPDGIALEIDGVV
+668 APDGLALAIDGVV
-681 REFLSYEGTF
+681 REFLSYEGSF
-691 TANDGVAAGM
+691 TAVDGIAAGM
-701 TSRTVVVAQ
+701 TSNPVGVAQ
-710 GPNTPAGQQSI
+710 GPSTPVGQQSI
-721 SRVGSGRVAED
+721 SRTGSGKIAEE
-732 FEWAIQ
+732 FEWQIQ
-738 PGSHTPGEI
+738 PGNHTPGEI
-747 NMGQSFGASPEPQG
+747 NIGQSFGASPEPQG
-761 LGIDNLVIT
+761 IGIDNLIIT

-778 QIPDQ
+778 LIPDQ

-792 ALADSDQ
+792 TLADSDQ

-811 GTNPLSGS
+811 ETNPLSGS
-819 SRFQP
+819 STFQP
-824 DLSFEQ
+824 DISVGQ
-830 GMAQV
+830 GIVQI
-835 TFPSLSGRFYEIE
+835 TFPSLLKRFYEVE
-848 KSIDLQNWTSEPGL
+848 TSVDLENWITAPGL
-862 TGTGKGVTVSFPQ
+862 TGTGKDMTFSL
-875 HDSQFFR
+875 SEKNSKFFR

>member
-1 MLSRFRLIL
+1 MLSRIL
-10 LTLWL
+10 LIFQILWL

-34 GIGNTGANG
+34 GIGNTGTNG

-62 EVTGNDLNGP
+62 EVTGNDLKGP
-72 LNQLAQSMGYS
+72 LNQLAERMGYR

-101 SKFPFN
+101 SKFPFSE
-107 RNSSKSIISPPGAN
+107 NSSKSIISPPGAN
-121 DMTRAAAAVS
+121 DMTRAAAAV
-131 IDVPGTDNDPTIV
+131 IVDVPGTENDPTIV
-144 TAHLKCCL
+144 TAHLKCCF

-162 EMLRIG
+162 EMLRIRQ
-168 KYLEEE
+168 YLEEQ

-208 RLGNDIEFDV
+208 RLGNDIEYDV
-218 KYFANPT
+218 KYFADPT
-225 NYFTRLDLANPGFR
+225 NYFTSLDLVNPGFR

-279 DASNPGLPKEG
+279 DTSNSGLSKEG
-290 NPLPRATSDRASDH
+290 SPLPRGTSDKASDH

-313 DGGLRL
+313 DEGLQL
-319 DLTVAR
+319 DLTIAQ
-325 SILDENSPAS
+325 SILDESSPAS

-345 TSTVQVSLE
+345 TSPVQVSLE

-360 GRITH
+360 ATITQ

-379 TLQPRKDKINDG
+379 SLQPRNDKVNDG
-391 DQTIEITASAAGFIG
+391 DQTVEIIASAAGFIG

-415 TDPSFYSFSDS
+415 SDSSFYSFLDP
-426 TTPISEDFEGF
+426 TTPIIEDFEGF
-437 EGEQSL
+437 EGNQSL
-443 AAWSDGGLTWVGFDN
+443 AAWSDGGLAWIGSDD
-458 GSSGLIGARSYQD
+458 GSSVLIGARSYQN

-476 TPSEAIFQT
+476 TPSEALFQT
-485 SFRNSSEQF
+485 TFRNDSELP
-494 IPALKIEFEAQHW
+494 IPAIKIEFEAQHW
-507 RRFTNGSED
+507 RRFTNGSKD
-516 RLQISLLKDGKQIA
+516 RLQMSLIKDGNQIA
-530 IPELDFQPSTV
+530 IPNLIFQPSTT
-541 GQNGQLSPFVTQLK
+541 GQNGKLFPPTTELK
-555 SAYFRNLDLNSGDQF
+555 SAYFRNLHLASGDEF
-570 ELQIKV
+570 VLQIKI
-576 IPGAPSDSASSDI
+576 IPGTPSGSTSSDV

-600 SDVGEFIEVV
+600 NDVGEFIEVV

-615 VGALSSAVVH
+615 LGATPSIQ
-625 LYNGNNGR
+625 LYNGNNGL
-633 SYGSSFSL
+633 SYGSRISL

-651 PGLPALYFKEI
+651 PGLPTLYFKEI

-668 SPDGIALEIDGVV
+668 APDGLAIAIDCVV

-691 TANDGVAAGM
+691 TAVDGIAAGM
-701 TSRTVVVAQ
+701 TSNPVGVAQ
-710 GPNTPAGQQSI
+710 GPSTPVGQQSI
-721 SRVGSGRVAED
+721 SRTGSGKLAED
-732 FEWAIQ
+732 FEWQIQ
-738 PGSHTPGEI
+738 PGNHTPGEI
-747 NMGQSFGASPEPQG
+747 NIGQSFGASPEPQG
-761 LGIDNLVIT
+761 IGIDNLIIT

-778 QIPDQ
+778 LIPDQ

-792 ALADSDQ
+792 TLADSDQ

-811 GTNPLSGS
+811 ETNPLSGS
-819 SRFQP
+819 STFQP
-824 DLSFEQ
+824 DISVGQ
-830 GMAQV
+830 GIVQV
-835 TFPSLSGRFYEIE
+835 TFPSLLKRFYEVE
-848 KSIDLQNWTSEPGL
+848 TSVDLETWITAPGL
-862 TGTGKGVTVSFPQ
+862 TGTGKDMTISL
-875 HDSQFFR
+875 SEKNSKFFR

>member
-1 MLSRFRLIL
+1 MLSRFLLIFQI
-10 LTLWL
+10 LWL

-62 EVTGNDLNGP
+62 EVTGNDLKGP
-72 LNQLAQSMGYS
+72 LNQLAERMDYR

-101 SKFPFN
+101 SKFPFSE
-107 RNSSKSIISPPGAN
+107 NSSKSIISPPGAN
-121 DMTRAAAAVS
+121 DMTRAAAAV
-131 IDVPGTDNDPTIV
+131 IVDVPGTENDPTIV
-144 TAHLKCCL
+144 TAHLKCCF

-162 EMLRIG
+162 EMLRIR
-168 KYLEEE
+168 KYLEDQ

-190 LGNDIVFDSLPP
+190 LGNDIVFESLPP

-208 RLGNDIEFDV
+208 RLGNDIEYDV
-218 KYFANPT
+218 KYFADPT
-225 NYFTRLDLANPGFR
+225 NYFTSLDLVNPGFR

-279 DASNPGLPKEG
+279 DTSNSGLSKEG
-290 NPLPRATSDRASDH
+290 SPLPRGTSDKASDH

-313 DGGLRL
+313 DEGLQL
-319 DLTVAR
+319 DLTIAQ
-325 SILDENSPAS
+325 SILDESSPAS

-345 TSTVQVSLE
+345 TSPVQVSLE

-360 GRITH
+360 ATITQ

-379 TLQPRKDKINDG
+379 SLQPRNDKVNDG
-391 DQTIEITASAAGFIG
+391 DQTIEIIASAAGFIG

-415 TDPSFYSFSDS
+415 SDSSFYSFLDP
-426 TTPISEDFEGF
+426 TTPIIEDFEGF
-437 EGEQSL
+437 EGNQSL
-443 AAWSDGGLTWVGFDN
+443 AAWSDGGLAWIGSDD
-458 GSSGLIGARSYQD
+458 GSSVLIGARSYQN

-476 TPSEAIFQT
+476 TPSEALFQT
-485 SFRNSSEQF
+485 TFRNDSELP
-494 IPALKIEFEAQHW
+494 IPAIKIEFEAQHW
-507 RRFTNGSED
+507 RRFTNGSKD
-516 RLQISLLKDGKQIA
+516 RLQMSLIKDGNQIA
-530 IPELDFQPSTV
+530 IPNLIFQPSTT
-541 GQNGQLSPFVTQLK
+541 GQNGKLFPPTTELK
-555 SAYFRNLDLNSGDQF
+555 SAYFRNLHLASGDEF
-570 ELQIKV
+570 VLQIKI
-576 IPGAPSDSASSDI
+576 IPGTPSSSTSSDV

-600 SDVGEFIEVV
+600 NDVGEFIEVV

-615 VGALSSAVVH
+615 LGATPSIQ

-633 SYGSSFSL
+633 SYGSRISL

-651 PGLPALYFKEI
+651 PGLPTLYFKEI

-668 SPDGIALEIDGVV
+668 APDGLALAIDGVV

-691 TANDGVAAGM
+691 TAVDGIAAGM
-701 TSRTVVVAQ
+701 TSNPVGVAQ
-710 GPNTPAGQQSI
+710 GPSTPVGQQSI
-721 SRVGSGRVAED
+721 SRTGSGKIAED
-732 FEWAIQ
+732 FEWQIQ
-738 PGSHTPGEI
+738 PGNHTPGEI
-747 NMGQSFGASPEPQG
+747 NIGQSFGASPEPQG
-761 LGIDNLVIT
+761 IGIDNLIIT

-778 QIPDQ
+778 LIPDQ

-792 ALADSDQ
+792 TLADSDQ

-811 GTNPLSGS
+811 ETNPLSAS
-819 SRFQP
+819 STFQP
-824 DLSFEQ
+824 DISVGQ
-830 GMAQV
+830 GIVQV
-835 TFPSLSGRFYEIE
+835 TFPSLLKRFYEVE
-848 KSIDLQNWTSEPGL
+848 TSVDLETWITAPGL
-862 TGTGKGVTVSFPQ
+862 TGTGKDMTFSL
-875 HDSQFFR
+875 SEKNSKFFR

>member
-1 MLSRFRLIL
+1 MLSRFLLIS

-15 GIPSVSAIE
+15 GIPLVSAVE
-24 IRIATYNVLT
+24 IRIATYNILR

-43 REELEAVIA
+43 RNELEAVIA

-62 EVTGNDLNGP
+62 EVTGNDFNGP
-72 LNQLAQSMGYS
+72 LNELAQSMGYP
-83 FVFAPVTAL
+83 FIFAPVTAL

-101 SKFPFN
+101 SKFPFS

-121 DMTRAAAAVS
+121 DMTRAAAAVI
-131 IDVPGTDNDPTIV
+131 IDVPGTENDPTLV
-144 TAHLKCCL
+144 TAHLKCCF

-162 EMLRIG
+162 EMIRIR
-168 KYLEEE
+168 KYLEEQ

-190 LGNDIVFDSLPP
+190 LGNDIIFDRLPS

-208 RLGNDIEFDV
+208 RLGNDMEYDV
-218 KYFANPT
+218 KYFADPT
-225 NYFTRLDLANPGFR
+225 NYFTNLDLVNPGFR

-264 IARRTPATEVYNSAL
+264 IARRAPDTEVYNSAL
-279 DASNPGLPKEG
+279 DTSKSGLPKEG
-290 NPLPRATSDRASDH
+290 SPLPRGTSDKASDH

-313 DGGLRL
+313 DGGLQL
-319 DLTVAR
+319 DLTVAQ
-325 SILDENSPAS
+325 SILDESSPAS

-345 TSTVQVSLE
+345 KSTVQVSLE

-360 GRITH
+360 ATITQ

-371 ANSTQATT
+371 VNSTQATT
-379 TLQPRKDKINDG
+379 TLRPRNDKINDG
-391 DQTIEITASAAGFIG
+391 DQTIEITASAAGFVG
-406 SVASVKIRN
+406 RVASVKIRN
-415 TDPSFYSFSDS
+415 TDPSFYSFSDP
-426 TTPISEDFEGF
+426 TTPIIEDFEGF
-437 EGEQSL
+437 EGNQSL
-443 AAWSDGGLTWVGFDN
+443 AAWSDGGLTWIGFDDGN
-458 GSSGLIGARSYQD
+458 SGLIGARSYQN

-476 TPSEAIFQT
+476 TPSEAVFQT
-485 SFRNSSEQF
+485 TFRNNSEQS

-516 RLQISLLKDGKQIA
+516 RLQMSLIKDGNQIA
-530 IPELDFQPSTV
+530 IPDLEFRPSTT
-541 GQNGQLSPFVTQLK
+541 GQNGQLSPLITQLK
-555 SAYFRNLDLNSGDQF
+555 SAYFRNLHLASGDEF
-570 ELQIKV
+570 TLQIKI
-576 IPGAPSDSASSDI
+576 IPGTPNGSVSSDV

-610 VGPAF
+610 FGPAF
-615 VGALSSAVVH
+615 VGAIPSVH

-633 SYGSSFSL
+633 SYGSSISL
-641 DEFTPGPSNT
+641 NEFTPGPSNI

-668 SPDGIALEIDGVV
+668 GPDGIVLEIDGVV

-691 TANDGVAAGM
+691 TAIDGIAAGM
-701 TSRTVVVAQ
+701 TSSSVGVAQ

-721 SRVGSGRVAED
+721 SRTGSGRIAED
-732 FEWAIQ
+732 FEWTIQ
-738 PGSHTPGEI
+738 PGNHTPGEI
-747 NMGQSFGASPEPQG
+747 NIGQSFGASLEPQG
-761 LGIDNLVIT
+761 IGIDNLIIT

-783 EELENGTNP
+783 EEIENGTNP

-819 SRFQP
+819 STFRP
-824 DLSFEQ
+824 DLYVEQ
-830 GMAQV
+830 EMVRV
-835 TFPSLSGRFYEIE
+835 TFPSLPKRFYEVE
-848 KSIDLQNWTSEPGL
+848 TSIDLQKWTTEPGL
-862 TGTGKGVTVSFPQ
+862 TGTGKDMTLSFPQ
-875 HDSQFFR
+875 KDSQFFR

>member
-1 MLSRFRLIL
+1 MLSRFLLIFQI
-10 LTLWL
+10 LWL

-62 EVTGNDLNGP
+62 EVTGNDLKGP
-72 LNQLAQSMGYS
+72 LNQLAERMDYR

-101 SKFPFN
+101 SKFPFSE
-107 RNSSKSIISPPGAN
+107 NSSKSIISPPGAN
-121 DMTRAAAAVS
+121 DMTRAAAAV
-131 IDVPGTDNDPTIV
+131 IVDVPGTENDPTIV
-144 TAHLKCCL
+144 TAHLKCCF

-162 EMLRIG
+162 EMLRIR
-168 KYLEEE
+168 KYLEEQ

-190 LGNDIVFDSLPP
+190 LGNDIVFESLPP

-208 RLGNDIEFDV
+208 RLGNDIEYDV
-218 KYFANPT
+218 KYFADPT
-225 NYFTRLDLANPGFR
+225 NYFTSLALVNPGFR

-279 DASNPGLPKEG
+279 DTSNSGLSKEG
-290 NPLPRATSDRASDH
+290 NPLPRGTSDKASDH

-313 DGGLRL
+313 DEGLQL
-319 DLTVAR
+319 DLTIAQ
-325 SILDENSPAS
+325 SILDESSPAS

-345 TSTVQVSLE
+345 TSPVQVSLE

-360 GRITH
+360 ATITQ

-379 TLQPRKDKINDG
+379 SLQPRNDKVNDG
-391 DQTIEITASAAGFIG
+391 DQTIEIIASAAGFIG

-415 TDPSFYSFSDS
+415 NDSSFYSFLDP
-426 TTPISEDFEGF
+426 TTPIIEDFEGF
-437 EGEQSL
+437 EGNQSL
-443 AAWSDGGLTWVGFDN
+443 AAWSDGGLAWIGSDD
-458 GSSGLIGARSYQD
+458 GSSVLIGARSYQN

-476 TPSEAIFQT
+476 TPSEALFQT
-485 SFRNSSEQF
+485 TFRNDSELP
-494 IPALKIEFEAQHW
+494 IPAIKIEFEAQHW
-507 RRFTNGSED
+507 RRFTNGSKD
-516 RLQISLLKDGKQIA
+516 RLQMSLIKDGNQIA
-530 IPELDFQPSTV
+530 IPNLIFQPSTT
-541 GQNGQLSPFVTQLK
+541 GQNGKLFPPTTELK
-555 SAYFRNLDLNSGDQF
+555 SAYFRNLHLASGDEF
-570 ELQIKV
+570 VLQIKI
-576 IPGAPSDSASSDI
+576 IPGTPSGSTSSDV

-600 SDVGEFIEVV
+600 NDVGEFIEVV

-615 VGALSSAVVH
+615 LGATPSIQ

-633 SYGSSFSL
+633 SYGSRISL

-651 PGLPALYFKEI
+651 PGLPTLYFKEI

-668 SPDGIALEIDGVV
+668 APDGLALAIDGVV

-691 TANDGVAAGM
+691 TAVDGIAAGM
-701 TSRTVVVAQ
+701 TSNPVGVAQ
-710 GPNTPAGQQSI
+710 GPSTPVGQQSI
-721 SRVGSGRVAED
+721 SRTGSGKIAED
-732 FEWAIQ
+732 FEWQIQ
-738 PGSHTPGEI
+738 PGNHTPGEI
-747 NMGQSFGASPEPQG
+747 NIGQSFGASPEPQG
-761 LGIDNLVIT
+761 IGIDNLIIT

-778 QIPDQ
+778 LIPDQ

-792 ALADSDQ
+792 TLADSDQ

-811 GTNPLSGS
+811 ETNPLSGS
-819 SRFQP
+819 STFQP
-824 DLSFEQ
+824 DISVGQ
-830 GMAQV
+830 GIVQV
-835 TFPSLSGRFYEIE
+835 TFPSLLKRFYEVE
-848 KSIDLQNWTSEPGL
+848 TSVDLETWITAPGL
-862 TGTGKGVTVSFPQ
+862 TGTGKDMTFSL
-875 HDSQFFR
+875 SAKNSKFFR

>member
-1 MLSRFRLIL
+1 MLSRFLLIFQI
-10 LTLWL
+10 LWL

-62 EVTGNDLNGP
+62 EVTGNDLKGP
-72 LNQLAQSMGYS
+72 LNQLAERMDYR

-101 SKFPFN
+101 SKFPFSE
-107 RNSSKSIISPPGAN
+107 NSSKSIISPPGAN
-121 DMTRAAAAVS
+121 DMTRAAAAV
-131 IDVPGTDNDPTIV
+131 IVDVPGTENDPTIV
-144 TAHLKCCL
+144 TAHLKCCF

-162 EMLRIG
+162 EMLRIR
-168 KYLEEE
+168 KYLEEQ

-190 LGNDIVFDSLPP
+190 LGNDIVFESLPP

-208 RLGNDIEFDV
+208 RLGNDIEYDV
-218 KYFANPT
+218 KYFADPT
-225 NYFTRLDLANPGFR
+225 NYFTSLDLVNPGFR

-264 IARRTPATEVYNSAL
+264 IARRTPATEVYNSAF
-279 DASNPGLPKEG
+279 DTSNSGLSKEG
-290 NPLPRATSDRASDH
+290 SPLPRGTSDKASDH

-313 DGGLRL
+313 DEGLQL
-319 DLTVAR
+319 DLTIAQ
-325 SILDENSPAS
+325 SILDESSPAS

-345 TSTVQVSLE
+345 TSPVQVSLE

-360 GRITH
+360 ATITQ

-379 TLQPRKDKINDG
+379 SLQPRNDKVNDG
-391 DQTIEITASAAGFIG
+391 DQTVEIIASAAGFIG

-415 TDPSFYSFSDS
+415 SDPSFYSFLDP
-426 TTPISEDFEGF
+426 TTPIIEDFEGF
-437 EGEQSL
+437 EGNQSL
-443 AAWSDGGLTWVGFDN
+443 AAWSDGGLAWIGSDD
-458 GSSGLIGARSYQD
+458 GSSVLIGARSYQN

-476 TPSEAIFQT
+476 TPSEALFQT
-485 SFRNSSEQF
+485 TFRNDSELS
-494 IPALKIEFEAQHW
+494 IPAIKIEFEAQHW
-507 RRFTNGSED
+507 RRFTNGSKD
-516 RLQISLLKDGKQIA
+516 RLQMSLIKDGNQIA
-530 IPELDFQPSTV
+530 IPNLIFQPSTT
-541 GQNGQLSPFVTQLK
+541 GQNGKLFPPTTELK
-555 SAYFRNLDLNSGDQF
+555 SAYFRNLHLASGDEF
-570 ELQIKV
+570 VLQIKI
-576 IPGAPSDSASSDI
+576 IPGTPSGSTSSDV

-600 SDVGEFIEVV
+600 NDVGEFIEVV

-615 VGALSSAVVH
+615 LGATPSIQ

-633 SYGSSFSL
+633 SYGSRISL

-651 PGLPALYFKEI
+651 PGLPTLYFKEI

-668 SPDGIALEIDGVV
+668 APDGLALAIDGVV

-691 TANDGVAAGM
+691 TAVDGIAAGM
-701 TSRTVVVAQ
+701 TSNPVGVAQ
-710 GPNTPAGQQSI
+710 GPSTPVGQQSI
-721 SRVGSGRVAED
+721 SRTGSGKLAED
-732 FEWAIQ
+732 FEWQIQ
-738 PGSHTPGEI
+738 PGNHTPGEI
-747 NMGQSFGASPEPQG
+747 NIGQSFGASPEPQG
-761 LGIDNLVIT
+761 IGIDNLIIT

-778 QIPDQ
+778 LIPDQ

-792 ALADSDQ
+792 TLADSDQ

-811 GTNPLSGS
+811 ETNPLSGS
-819 SRFQP
+819 STFQP
-824 DLSFEQ
+824 DISVGQ
-830 GMAQV
+830 GIVQV
-835 TFPSLSGRFYEIE
+835 TFPSLLKRFYEVE
-848 KSIDLQNWTSEPGL
+848 TSVDLETWITAPGL
-862 TGTGKGVTVSFPQ
+862 TGTGKDMTFSL
-875 HDSQFFR
+875 SEKNSKFFR

>member
-1 MLSRFRLIL
+1 MLSRFLLIS

-15 GIPSVSAIE
+15 GISSVSAIE
-24 IRIATYNVLT
+24 IRVATYNVLT

-72 LNQLAQSMGYS
+72 LNELAQSMGYP

-101 SKFPFN
+101 SKFPFH
-107 RNSSKSIISPPGAN
+107 RDSSKSIISPPGAN

-131 IDVPGTDNDPTIV
+131 IDVPGTENDPTIV
-144 TAHLKCCL
+144 TAHLKCCF

-162 EMLRIG
+162 EMLRIR
-168 KYLEEE
+168 KYLEEQ

-190 LGNDIVFDSLPP
+190 LGNNIVFDSLPS

-218 KYFANPT
+218 EYFADPT
-225 NYFTRLDLANPGFR
+225 NYFTSLDLVNPGFR

-251 SNTILDYILVSNS
+251 SNTVLDYILVSNS
-264 IARRTPATEVYNSAL
+264 IARRTPDTEVYNSAL

-290 NPLPRATSDRASDH
+290 NPLPRATSDKASDH

-319 DLTVAR
+319 DLTVAQP
-325 SILDENSPAS
+325 ILGESSPAS

-345 TSTVQVSLE
+345 TSTVQISLQ

-360 GRITH
+360 GTITQ
-365 KILTIP
+365 KILIIP
-371 ANSTQATT
+371 ANGTQATT
-379 TLQPRKDKINDG
+379 TLQPKNDKISDG
-391 DQTIEITASAAGFIG
+391 DQIIEITASAAGFVG
-406 SVASVKIRN
+406 SVTSVKIRN
-415 TDPSFYSFSDS
+415 TDPSFYSFSDP
-426 TTPISEDFEGF
+426 TTPILEDFEGF
-437 EGEQSL
+437 EGNQSL
-443 AAWSDGGLTWVGFDN
+443 AAWSDEGLTWVGSDD
-458 GSSGLIGARSYQD
+458 GSSGLIGARSYQG

-476 TPSEAIFQT
+476 TPSEAVFQT
-485 SFRNSSEQF
+485 TFRNDSEQS

-516 RLQISLLKDGKQIA
+516 RLQMSLLKDGKQIA
-530 IPELDFQPSTV
+530 IPELDFQPSIT
-541 GQNGQLSPFVTQLK
+541 GQNGQLSPPATQSK
-555 SAYFRNLDLNSGDQF
+555 SAYLRNLNLASGDEF
-570 ELQIKV
+570 ELQINV
-576 IPGAPSDSASSDI
+576 IPGTPGNSESSDV

-615 VGALSSAVVH
+615 SNPLSSVVVH
-625 LYNGNNGR
+625 LYNGNNGK
-633 SYGSSFSL
+633 SYGSSISL
-641 DEFTPGPSNT
+641 TEFAAGPSNT
-651 PGLPALYFKEI
+651 PGLPALYSKEI

-668 SPDGIALEIDGVV
+668 SPDGIALEVNGVV

-691 TANDGVAAGM
+691 TAIDGIAAGI
-701 TSRTVVVAQ
+701 TSSSVGVTQ
-710 GPNTPAGQQSI
+710 GPNTPVDQQSI
-721 SRVGSGRVAED
+721 ARTGTGGIVED
-732 FEWAIQ
+732 FEWVIQ

-747 NMGQSFGASPEPQG
+747 NVGQSFGASPKPQG
-761 LGIDNLVIT
+761 IGIDNLIIT

-819 SRFQP
+819 SNFQP
-824 DLSFEQ
+824 DLSVEQ
-830 GMAQV
+830 GIVQV
-835 TFPSLSGRFYEIE
+835 TFPSFPGRFYEIE
-848 KSIDLQNWTSEPGL
+848 TSIDLENWTSEPGL
-862 TGTGKGVTVSFPQ
+862 TGTGKDITFSFPQ
-875 HDSQFFR
+875 QDSQFFR

>member
-1 MLSRFRLIL
+1 MLSRLLLIFQI
-10 LTLWL
+10 LWL

-62 EVTGNDLNGP
+62 EVTGNDLKGP
-72 LNQLAQSMGYS
+72 LNQLAERMDYR

-101 SKFPFN
+101 SKFPFSE
-107 RNSSKSIISPPGAN
+107 NSSKSIISPPGAN
-121 DMTRAAAAVS
+121 DMTRAAAAV
-131 IDVPGTDNDPTIV
+131 IVDVPGTENDPTIV
-144 TAHLKCCL
+144 TAHLKCCF

-162 EMLRIG
+162 EMLRIR
-168 KYLEEE
+168 KYLEEQ

-190 LGNDIVFDSLPP
+190 LGNDIVFESLPP

-208 RLGNDIEFDV
+208 RLGNDIEYDV
-218 KYFANPT
+218 KYFADPT
-225 NYFTRLDLANPGFR
+225 NYFTSLALVNPGFR

-279 DASNPGLPKEG
+279 DTSNSGLSKEG
-290 NPLPRATSDRASDH
+290 SPLPRGTSDKASDH

-313 DGGLRL
+313 DEGLQL
-319 DLTVAR
+319 DLTIAQ
-325 SILDENSPAS
+325 SILDESSPAS

-345 TSTVQVSLE
+345 TSPVQVSLE

-360 GRITH
+360 ATITQ

-379 TLQPRKDKINDG
+379 SLQPRNDKVNDG
-391 DQTIEITASAAGFIG
+391 DQTVEIIASAAGFIG

-415 TDPSFYSFSDS
+415 SDSSFYSFLDP
-426 TTPISEDFEGF
+426 TTPIIEDFEGF
-437 EGEQSL
+437 EGNQSL
-443 AAWSDGGLTWVGFDN
+443 AAWSDGGLAWIGSDD
-458 GSSGLIGARSYQD
+458 GSSVLIGARSYQN

-476 TPSEAIFQT
+476 TPSEALFQT
-485 SFRNSSEQF
+485 TFRNDSELS
-494 IPALKIEFEAQHW
+494 IPAIKIEFEAQHW
-507 RRFTNGSED
+507 RRFTNGSKD
-516 RLQISLLKDGKQIA
+516 RLQMSLIKNGNQIA
-530 IPELDFQPSTV
+530 IPDLIFQPSTT
-541 GQNGQLSPFVTQLK
+541 GQNGKLFPPTTELK
-555 SAYFRNLDLNSGDQF
+555 SAYFRNLHLASGDEF
-570 ELQIKV
+570 VLQIKI
-576 IPGAPSDSASSDI
+576 IPGTPSGSTSSDV

-600 SDVGEFIEVV
+600 NDVGEFIEVV

-615 VGALSSAVVH
+615 LGATPSIQ

-633 SYGSSFSL
+633 SYGSRISL

-651 PGLPALYFKEI
+651 PGLPTLYFKEI

-668 SPDGIALEIDGVV
+668 APDGLALAIDGVV

-691 TANDGVAAGM
+691 TAVDGIAAGM
-701 TSRTVVVAQ
+701 TSNPVGVAQ
-710 GPNTPAGQQSI
+710 GPSTPVGQQSI
-721 SRVGSGRVAED
+721 SRTGSGKIAED
-732 FEWAIQ
+732 FEWQIQ
-738 PGSHTPGEI
+738 PGNHTPGEI
-747 NMGQSFGASPEPQG
+747 NIGQSFGASPEPQG
-761 LGIDNLVIT
+761 IGIDNLIIT

-778 QIPDQ
+778 LIPDQ

-792 ALADSDQ
+792 TLADSDQ

-811 GTNPLSGS
+811 ETNPLSGS
-819 SRFQP
+819 STFQP
-824 DLSFEQ
+824 DISVGQ
-830 GMAQV
+830 GIVQV
-835 TFPSLSGRFYEIE
+835 TFPSLLKRLYEVE
-848 KSIDLQNWTSEPGL
+848 TSVDLETWITAPGL
-862 TGTGKGVTVSFPQ
+862 TGTGKDMTFSL
-875 HDSQFFR
+875 SAKNSKFFR

>member
-1 MLSRFRLIL
+1 MLSRLLLIFQI
-10 LTLWL
+10 LWL

-62 EVTGNDLNGP
+62 EVTGNDLKGP
-72 LNQLAQSMGYS
+72 LNQLAERMDYR

-101 SKFPFN
+101 SKFPFSE
-107 RNSSKSIISPPGAN
+107 NSSKSIISPPGAN
-121 DMTRAAAAVS
+121 DMTRAAAAV
-131 IDVPGTDNDPTIV
+131 IVDVPGTENDPTLV
-144 TAHLKCCL
+144 TAHLKCCF

-162 EMLRIG
+162 EMLRIR
-168 KYLEEE
+168 KYLEDQ

-190 LGNDIVFDSLPP
+190 LGNDIVFESLPP

-208 RLGNDIEFDV
+208 RLGNDIEYDV
-218 KYFANPT
+218 KYFADPT
-225 NYFTRLDLANPGFR
+225 NYFTSLALVNPGFR

-279 DASNPGLPKEG
+279 DTSNSGLSKEG
-290 NPLPRATSDRASDH
+290 NPLPRGTSDKASDH

-313 DGGLRL
+313 DEGLQL
-319 DLTVAR
+319 DLTIAQ
-325 SILDENSPAS
+325 SILDESSPAS

-345 TSTVQVSLE
+345 TSPVQVSLE

-360 GRITH
+360 ATITQ

-379 TLQPRKDKINDG
+379 SLQPRNDKVNDG
-391 DQTIEITASAAGFIG
+391 DQTIEIIASAAGFIG

-415 TDPSFYSFSDS
+415 NDSSFYSFLDP
-426 TTPISEDFEGF
+426 TTPIIEDFEGF
-437 EGEQSL
+437 EGNQSL
-443 AAWSDGGLTWVGFDN
+443 AAWSDGGLAWIGSDD
-458 GSSGLIGARSYQD
+458 GSSVLIGARSYQN

-476 TPSEAIFQT
+476 TPSEALFQT
-485 SFRNSSEQF
+485 TFRNDSELP
-494 IPALKIEFEAQHW
+494 IPAIKIEFEAQHW
-507 RRFTNGSED
+507 RRFTNGSKD
-516 RLQISLLKDGKQIA
+516 RLQMSLIKDGNQIA
-530 IPELDFQPSTV
+530 IPDLIFQPSTT
-541 GQNGQLSPFVTQLK
+541 GQNGKLFPLTTELK
-555 SAYFRNLDLNSGDQF
+555 SAYFRNLHLASGDEF
-570 ELQIKV
+570 VLQIKI
-576 IPGAPSDSASSDI
+576 IPGTPSSSTSSDV

-600 SDVGEFIEVV
+600 NDVGEFIEVV

-615 VGALSSAVVH
+615 VGAIPSIQ

-633 SYGSSFSL
+633 SYGSRISL

-651 PGLPALYFKEI
+651 PGLPTLYFKEI

-668 SPDGIALEIDGVV
+668 APDGLALAIDGVV

-691 TANDGVAAGM
+691 TAVDGIAAGM
-701 TSRTVVVAQ
+701 TSNPVGVAQ
-710 GPNTPAGQQSI
+710 GPSTPVGQQSI
-721 SRVGSGRVAED
+721 SRTGSGKIAED
-732 FEWAIQ
+732 FEWQIQ
-738 PGSHTPGEI
+738 PGNHTPGEI
-747 NMGQSFGASPEPQG
+747 NIGQSFGASPEPQG
-761 LGIDNLVIT
+761 IGIDNLIIT

-778 QIPDQ
+778 LIPDQ

-792 ALADSDQ
+792 TLADSDQ

-811 GTNPLSGS
+811 ETNPLSAS
-819 SRFQP
+819 STFQP
-824 DLSFEQ
+824 DISVGQ
-830 GMAQV
+830 GIVQV
-835 TFPSLSGRFYEIE
+835 TFPSLLKRFYEVE
-848 KSIDLQNWTSEPGL
+848 TSVDLETWITAPGL
-862 TGTGKGVTVSFPQ
+862 TGTGKDMTFSL
-875 HDSQFFR
+875 SAKNSKFFR

>member
-1 MLSRFRLIL
+1 MLSRFLLIFQI
-10 LTLWL
+10 LWL

-62 EVTGNDLNGP
+62 EVTGNDLKGP
-72 LNQLAQSMGYS
+72 LNQLAERMDYR

-101 SKFPFN
+101 SKFPFSE
-107 RNSSKSIISPPGAN
+107 NSSKSIISPPGAN
-121 DMTRAAAAVS
+121 DMTRAAAAV
-131 IDVPGTDNDPTIV
+131 IVDVPGTENDPTIV
-144 TAHLKCCL
+144 TAHLKCCF

-162 EMLRIG
+162 EMLRIR
-168 KYLEEE
+168 KYLEEQ

-190 LGNDIVFDSLPP
+190 LGNDIVFESLPP

-208 RLGNDIEFDV
+208 RLGNDIEYDV
-218 KYFANPT
+218 KYFADPT
-225 NYFTRLDLANPGFR
+225 DYFTSLALVNPGFR

-279 DASNPGLPKEG
+279 DTSNSGLSKEG
-290 NPLPRATSDRASDH
+290 SPLPRGTSDKASDH

-313 DGGLRL
+313 DEGLEL
-319 DLTVAR
+319 DLTIAQ
-325 SILDENSPAS
+325 SILDESSPAS

-345 TSTVQVSLE
+345 TSPVQVSLE

-360 GRITH
+360 ATITQ

-371 ANSTQATT
+371 VNSTQATT
-379 TLQPRKDKINDG
+379 SLQPRNDKVNDG
-391 DQTIEITASAAGFIG
+391 DQTVEIIASAAGFIG

-415 TDPSFYSFSDS
+415 SDSSFYSFLDP
-426 TTPISEDFEGF
+426 TTPIIEDFEGF
-437 EGEQSL
+437 EGNQSL
-443 AAWSDGGLTWVGFDN
+443 AAWSDGGLAWIGSDD
-458 GSSGLIGARSYQD
+458 GSSVLIGARSYQN

-476 TPSEAIFQT
+476 TPSEALFQT
-485 SFRNSSEQF
+485 TFRNDSELP
-494 IPALKIEFEAQHW
+494 IPAIKIEFEAQHW
-507 RRFTNGSED
+507 RRFTNGSKD
-516 RLQISLLKDGKQIA
+516 RLQMSLIKDGNQIA
-530 IPELDFQPSTV
+530 IPDLTFQPSTT
-541 GQNGQLSPFVTQLK
+541 GQNGKLFPLTTELK
-555 SAYFRNLDLNSGDQF
+555 SAYFRNLHLASGDEF
-570 ELQIKV
+570 VLQIKI
-576 IPGAPSDSASSDI
+576 IPGTPSGSTSSDV

-600 SDVGEFIEVV
+600 NDVGEFIEVV

-615 VGALSSAVVH
+615 LGATPSIQ

-633 SYGSSFSL
+633 SYGSRISL

-651 PGLPALYFKEI
+651 PGLPTLYFKEI

-668 SPDGIALEIDGVV
+668 APDGLALAIDGVV

-691 TANDGVAAGM
+691 TAVDGIAAGM
-701 TSRTVVVAQ
+701 TSNPVGVAQ
-710 GPNTPAGQQSI
+710 GPSTPVGQQSI
-721 SRVGSGRVAED
+721 SRTGSGKIAEE
-732 FEWAIQ
+732 FEWQIQ
-738 PGSHTPGEI
+738 PGNHTPGEI
-747 NMGQSFGASPEPQG
+747 NIGQSFGASPEPQG
-761 LGIDNLVIT
+761 IGIDNLIIT

-778 QIPDQ
+778 LIPDQ

-792 ALADSDQ
+792 TLADSDQ

-811 GTNPLSGS
+811 ETNPLSGS
-819 SRFQP
+819 STFQP
-824 DLSFEQ
+824 DISVGQ
-830 GMAQV
+830 GIVQV
-835 TFPSLSGRFYEIE
+835 TFPSLLKRFYEVE
-848 KSIDLQNWTSEPGL
+848 TSVDLENWITAPGL
-862 TGTGKGVTVSFPQ
+862 TGTGKDMTFSI
-875 HDSQFFR
+875 SEKNSKFFR

>member
-1 MLSRFRLIL
+1 MLSRFLLIFQI
-10 LTLWL
+10 LWL

-62 EVTGNDLNGP
+62 EVTGNDLKGP
-72 LNQLAQSMGYS
+72 LNQLAERMDYR

-101 SKFPFN
+101 SKFPFSE
-107 RNSSKSIISPPGAN
+107 NSSKSIISPPGAN
-121 DMTRAAAAVS
+121 DMTRAAAAV
-131 IDVPGTDNDPTIV
+131 IVDVPGTENDPTIV
-144 TAHLKCCL
+144 TAHLKCCF

-162 EMLRIG
+162 EMLRIR
-168 KYLEEE
+168 KYLEEQ

-190 LGNDIVFDSLPP
+190 LGNDIVFESLPP

-208 RLGNDIEFDV
+208 RLGNDIEYDV
-218 KYFANPT
+218 KYFADPT
-225 NYFTRLDLANPGFR
+225 NYFTSLALVNPGFR

-279 DASNPGLPKEG
+279 DTSNSGLSKEG
-290 NPLPRATSDRASDH
+290 NPLPRGTSDKASDH

-313 DGGLRL
+313 DEGLQL
-319 DLTVAR
+319 DLTIAQ
-325 SILDENSPAS
+325 SILDESSPAS

-345 TSTVQVSLE
+345 TSPVQVSLE

-360 GRITH
+360 ATITQ

-379 TLQPRKDKINDG
+379 SLQPRNDKVNDG
-391 DQTIEITASAAGFIG
+391 DQTIEIIASAAGFIG

-415 TDPSFYSFSDS
+415 NDSSFYSFLDP
-426 TTPISEDFEGF
+426 TTPIIEDFEGF
-437 EGEQSL
+437 EGNQSL
-443 AAWSDGGLTWVGFDN
+443 AAWSDGGLAWIGSDD
-458 GSSGLIGARSYQD
+458 GSSVLIGARSYQN

-476 TPSEAIFQT
+476 TPSEALFQT
-485 SFRNSSEQF
+485 TFRNDSELP
-494 IPALKIEFEAQHW
+494 IPAIKIEFEAQHW
-507 RRFTNGSED
+507 RRFTNGSKD
-516 RLQISLLKDGKQIA
+516 RLQMSLIKDGNQIA
-530 IPELDFQPSTV
+530 IPNLIFQPSTT
-541 GQNGQLSPFVTQLK
+541 GQNGKLFPPTTELK
-555 SAYFRNLDLNSGDQF
+555 SAYFRNLHLASGDEF
-570 ELQIKV
+570 VLQIKI
-576 IPGAPSDSASSDI
+576 IPGTPSGSTSSDV

-600 SDVGEFIEVV
+600 NDVGEFIEVV

-615 VGALSSAVVH
+615 LGATPSIQ

-633 SYGSSFSL
+633 SYGSRISL

-651 PGLPALYFKEI
+651 PGLPTLYFKEI

-668 SPDGIALEIDGVV
+668 APDGLALAIDGVV

-691 TANDGVAAGM
+691 TAVDGIAAGM
-701 TSRTVVVAQ
+701 TSNPVGVAQ
-710 GPNTPAGQQSI
+710 GPSTPVGQQSI
-721 SRVGSGRVAED
+721 SRTGSGKIAEE
-732 FEWAIQ
+732 FEWQIQ
-738 PGSHTPGEI
+738 PGNHTPGEI
-747 NMGQSFGASPEPQG
+747 NIGQSFGASPEPQG
-761 LGIDNLVIT
+761 IGIDNLIIT

-778 QIPDQ
+778 LIPDQ

-792 ALADSDQ
+792 TLADSDQ

-811 GTNPLSGS
+811 ETNPLSGS
-819 SRFQP
+819 STFQP
-824 DLSFEQ
+824 DISVGQ
-830 GMAQV
+830 GIVQV
-835 TFPSLSGRFYEIE
+835 TFPSLLKRFYEVE
-848 KSIDLQNWTSEPGL
+848 TSVDLETWITAPGL
-862 TGTGKGVTVSFPQ
+862 TGTGKDMTFSL
-875 HDSQFFR
+875 SEKNSKFFR

>member
-1 MLSRFRLIL
+1 MLSRFLLIFQI
-10 LTLWL
+10 LWL

-62 EVTGNDLNGP
+62 EVTGNDLKGP
-72 LNQLAQSMGYS
+72 LNQLAERMDYR

-101 SKFPFN
+101 SKFPFSE
-107 RNSSKSIISPPGAN
+107 NSSKSIISPPGAN
-121 DMTRAAAAVS
+121 DMTRAAAAV
-131 IDVPGTDNDPTIV
+131 IVDVPGTENDPTIV
-144 TAHLKCCL
+144 TAHLKCCF

-162 EMLRIG
+162 EMLRIR
-168 KYLEEE
+168 KYLEEQ

-190 LGNDIVFDSLPP
+190 LGNDIVFESLPP

-208 RLGNDIEFDV
+208 RLGNDIEYDV
-218 KYFANPT
+218 KYFADPT
-225 NYFTRLDLANPGFR
+225 DYFTSLALVNPGFR

-279 DASNPGLPKEG
+279 DTSNSGLSKEG
-290 NPLPRATSDRASDH
+290 SPLPRGTSDKASDH

-313 DGGLRL
+313 DEGLEL
-319 DLTVAR
+319 DLTIAQ
-325 SILDENSPAS
+325 SILDESSPAS

-345 TSTVQVSLE
+345 TSPVQVSLE

-360 GRITH
+360 ATITQ

-379 TLQPRKDKINDG
+379 SLQPRNDKVNDG
-391 DQTIEITASAAGFIG
+391 DQTVEIIASAAGFIG
-406 SVASVKIRN
+406 SMASVKIRN
-415 TDPSFYSFSDS
+415 SDSSFYSFLDP
-426 TTPISEDFEGF
+426 TTPIIEDFEGF
-437 EGEQSL
+437 EGNQSL
-443 AAWSDGGLTWVGFDN
+443 AAWSDGGLAWIGSDD
-458 GSSGLIGARSYQD
+458 GSSVLIGARSYQN

-476 TPSEAIFQT
+476 TPSEALFQST
-485 SFRNSSEQF
+485 FRNDSELP
-494 IPALKIEFEAQHW
+494 IPAIKIEFEAQHW
-507 RRFTNGSED
+507 RRFTNGSKD
-516 RLQISLLKDGKQIA
+516 RLQMSLIKDGNQIA
-530 IPELDFQPSTV
+530 IPDLTFQPSTT
-541 GQNGQLSPFVTQLK
+541 GQNGKLFPLTTELK
-555 SAYFRNLDLNSGDQF
+555 SAYFRNLHLASGDEF
-570 ELQIKV
+570 VLQIKI
-576 IPGAPSDSASSDI
+576 IPGTPSGSTSSDV

-600 SDVGEFIEVV
+600 NDVGEFIEVV

-615 VGALSSAVVH
+615 LGATPSIQ

-633 SYGSSFSL
+633 SYGSRISL

-651 PGLPALYFKEI
+651 PGLPTLYFKEI

-668 SPDGIALEIDGVV
+668 APDGLALAIDGVV

-691 TANDGVAAGM
+691 TAVDGIAAGM
-701 TSRTVVVAQ
+701 TSNPVGVAQ
-710 GPNTPAGQQSI
+710 GPSTPVGQQSI
-721 SRVGSGRVAED
+721 SRTGSGKIAEE
-732 FEWAIQ
+732 FEWQIQ
-738 PGSHTPGEI
+738 PGNHTPGEI
-747 NMGQSFGASPEPQG
+747 NIGQSFGASPEPQG
-761 LGIDNLVIT
+761 IGIDNLIIT

-778 QIPDQ
+778 LIPDQ

-792 ALADSDQ
+792 TLADSDQ

-811 GTNPLSGS
+811 ETNPLSGS
-819 SRFQP
+819 STFQP
-824 DLSFEQ
+824 DISVGQ
-830 GMAQV
+830 GIVQV
-835 TFPSLSGRFYEIE
+835 TFPSLLKRFYEVE
-848 KSIDLQNWTSEPGL
+848 TSVDLENWITAPGL
-862 TGTGKGVTVSFPQ
+862 TGTGKDMTFSI
-875 HDSQFFR
+875 SEKNSKFFR

>member
-1 MLSRFRLIL
+1 MLSRFLLIFQI
-10 LTLWL
+10 LWL

-62 EVTGNDLNGP
+62 EVTGNDLKGP
-72 LNQLAQSMGYS
+72 LNQLAERMDYR

-101 SKFPFN
+101 SKFPFSE
-107 RNSSKSIISPPGAN
+107 NSSKSIISPPGAN
-121 DMTRAAAAVS
+121 DMTRAAAAV
-131 IDVPGTDNDPTIV
+131 IVDVPGTENDPTIV
-144 TAHLKCCL
+144 TAHLKCCF

-162 EMLRIG
+162 EMLRIRR
-168 KYLEEE
+168 YLEEQE
-174 GLDKDDNI
+174 LDKDDNI

-190 LGNDIVFDSLPP
+190 LGNDIVFESLPP

-208 RLGNDIEFDV
+208 RLGNDIEYDV
-218 KYFANPT
+218 KYFADPT
-225 NYFTRLDLANPGFR
+225 NYFTSLALVNPGFR

-279 DASNPGLPKEG
+279 DTSNSGLSKEG
-290 NPLPRATSDRASDH
+290 SPLPRGTSDKASDH

-313 DGGLRL
+313 DEGLQL
-319 DLTVAR
+319 NLTIAQ
-325 SILDENSPAS
+325 SILDESSPAS

-345 TSTVQVSLE
+345 TSPVQVSLE

-360 GRITH
+360 ATITQ

-379 TLQPRKDKINDG
+379 SLQPRNDKVNDG
-391 DQTIEITASAAGFIG
+391 DQTVEIIASAAGFIG

-415 TDPSFYSFSDS
+415 SDSSFYSFLDPN
-426 TTPISEDFEGF
+426 TPIIEDFEGF
-437 EGEQSL
+437 EGNQSL
-443 AAWSDGGLTWVGFDN
+443 AAWSDGGLAWIGSDD
-458 GSSGLIGARSYQD
+458 GSSVLIGARSYQN

-476 TPSEAIFQT
+476 TPSEALFQT
-485 SFRNSSEQF
+485 TFRNDSELP
-494 IPALKIEFEAQHW
+494 IPAIKIEFEAQHW
-507 RRFTNGSED
+507 RRFTNGSKD
-516 RLQISLLKDGKQIA
+516 KLQMSLIKDGNQIA
-530 IPELDFQPSTV
+530 IPDLIFQPSTT
-541 GQNGQLSPFVTQLK
+541 GQNGKLFPLTTELK
-555 SAYFRNLDLNSGDQF
+555 SAYFRNLHLASGDEF
-570 ELQIKV
+570 VLQIKI
-576 IPGAPSDSASSDI
+576 IPGTPSGSTSSDV

-600 SDVGEFIEVV
+600 NDVGEFIEVV

-615 VGALSSAVVH
+615 VGAIPSIQ

-633 SYGSSFSL
+633 SYGSRISL

-651 PGLPALYFKEI
+651 PGLPTLYFKEI

-668 SPDGIALEIDGVV
+668 APDGLALAIDGVV
-681 REFLSYEGTF
+681 REFLSYEGSF
-691 TANDGVAAGM
+691 TAVDGIAAGM
-701 TSRTVVVAQ
+701 TSNPVGVAQ
-710 GPNTPAGQQSI
+710 GPSTPVGQQSI
-721 SRVGSGRVAED
+721 SRTGSGKIAEE
-732 FEWAIQ
+732 FEWQIQ
-738 PGSHTPGEI
+738 PGNHTPGEI
-747 NMGQSFGASPEPQG
+747 NIGQSFGASPEPQG
-761 LGIDNLVIT
+761 IGIDNLIIT

-778 QIPDQ
+778 LIPDQ

-792 ALADSDQ
+792 TLADSDQ

-811 GTNPLSGS
+811 ETNPLSGS
-819 SRFQP
+819 STFQP
-824 DLSFEQ
+824 DISVGQ
-830 GMAQV
+830 GIVQI
-835 TFPSLSGRFYEIE
+835 TFPSLLKRFYEVE
-848 KSIDLQNWTSEPGL
+848 TSVDLENWITAPGL
-862 TGTGKGVTVSFPQ
+862 TGTGKDMTFSL
-875 HDSQFFR
+875 SEKNSKFFR

>member
-1 MLSRFRLIL
+1 MLSRFLLIFQI
-10 LTLWL
+10 LWL

-62 EVTGNDLNGP
+62 EVTGNDLKGP
-72 LNQLAQSMGYS
+72 LNQLAERMDYR

-101 SKFPFN
+101 SKFPFSE
-107 RNSSKSIISPPGAN
+107 NSSKSIISPPGAN
-121 DMTRAAAAVS
+121 DMTRAAAAV
-131 IDVPGTDNDPTIV
+131 IVDVPGTENDPTIV
-144 TAHLKCCL
+144 TAHLKCCF

-162 EMLRIG
+162 EMLRIR
-168 KYLEEE
+168 KYLEEQ

-190 LGNDIVFDSLPP
+190 LGNDIVFESLPP

-208 RLGNDIEFDV
+208 RLGNDIEYDV
-218 KYFANPT
+218 KYFADPT
-225 NYFTRLDLANPGFR
+225 NYFTSLDLVNPGFR

-279 DASNPGLPKEG
+279 DTSNSGLSKEG
-290 NPLPRATSDRASDH
+290 SPLPRGTSDKASDH

-313 DGGLRL
+313 DEGLQL
-319 DLTVAR
+319 DLTIAQ
-325 SILDENSPAS
+325 SILDESSPAS

-345 TSTVQVSLE
+345 TSPVQVSLE

-360 GRITH
+360 ATITQ

-379 TLQPRKDKINDG
+379 SLQPRNDKVNDG
-391 DQTIEITASAAGFIG
+391 DQTIEIIASAAGFIG

-415 TDPSFYSFSDS
+415 SDSSFYSFLDP
-426 TTPISEDFEGF
+426 TTPIIEDFEGF
-437 EGEQSL
+437 EGNQSL
-443 AAWSDGGLTWVGFDN
+443 AAWSDGGLAWIGSDD
-458 GSSGLIGARSYQD
+458 GSSVLIGARSYQN

-476 TPSEAIFQT
+476 TPSEALFQT
-485 SFRNSSEQF
+485 TFRNDSELP
-494 IPALKIEFEAQHW
+494 IPAIKIEFEAQHW
-507 RRFTNGSED
+507 RRFTNGSKD
-516 RLQISLLKDGKQIA
+516 RLQMSLIKDGNQIA
-530 IPELDFQPSTV
+530 IPNLIFQPSTT
-541 GQNGQLSPFVTQLK
+541 GQNGKLFPPTTELK
-555 SAYFRNLDLNSGDQF
+555 SAYFRNLHLASGDEF
-570 ELQIKV
+570 VLQIKI
-576 IPGAPSDSASSDI
+576 IPGTPSGSTSSDV

-600 SDVGEFIEVV
+600 NDVGEFIEVV

-615 VGALSSAVVH
+615 LGATPSIQ

-633 SYGSSFSL
+633 SYGSRISL

-651 PGLPALYFKEI
+651 PGLPTLYFKEI

-668 SPDGIALEIDGVV
+668 APDGLALAIDGVV

-691 TANDGVAAGM
+691 TAVDGIAAGM
-701 TSRTVVVAQ
+701 TSNPVGVAQ
-710 GPNTPAGQQSI
+710 GPSTPVGQQSI
-721 SRVGSGRVAED
+721 SRTGSGKIAED
-732 FEWAIQ
+732 FEWQIQ
-738 PGSHTPGEI
+738 PGNHTPGEI
-747 NMGQSFGASPEPQG
+747 NIGQSFGASPEPQG
-761 LGIDNLVIT
+761 IGIDNLIIT

-778 QIPDQ
+778 LIPDQ

-792 ALADSDQ
+792 TLADSDQ

-811 GTNPLSGS
+811 ETNPLSGS
-819 SRFQP
+819 STFQP
-824 DLSFEQ
+824 DISVGQ
-830 GMAQV
+830 GIVQV
-835 TFPSLSGRFYEIE
+835 TFPSLLKRFYEVE
-848 KSIDLQNWTSEPGL
+848 TSVDLETWITAPGL
-862 TGTGKGVTVSFPQ
+862 TGTGKDMTFSLGAKNSK
-875 HDSQFFR
+875 FFR